1 MSMENAMSKKLNG
14 RGGRFVL
21 LAAALLFAWGLRA
34 DTATVDGYTYT
45 YSVTDGK
52 ATIGT
57 GETVKTAVSPKPT
70 GRLTVPSELGGYPVT
85 GLGESAFYNCTGVT
99 DVTIP
104 NGVTHIGPRAFSCC
118 SGLVNVTIGSGVTSI
133 EPYVFPSC
141 VNLRNIA
148 VDPANTAYMSQ
159 DGMLLTKDGTMLVYG
174 VGGDVEIPSGVATIG
189 TSAFFGRKLKSI
201 RFSGSV
207 TNIGSW
213 AFGFCHDLD
222 MSIPNTILKI
232 GDYAFVECRNLN
244 LWLPRRFEGNLNSS
258 VFKQCSNLT
267 VNYYDQVPVVA
278 FRAEEGV
285 VEQRECLPGT
295 KVGSLPPA
303 STCEGYA
310 FEGWWTA
317 ADGEQATAETVVTND
332 VTYYA
337 KWRGTATVDSY
348 TYTYSVL
355 NGQAEIGASNAW
367 TRAISPSPTGHVAVP
382 SSLGGFPVV
391 GIGDYAFYGSY
402 SAHYKLESVT
412 IPNGVTRIGKRAF
425 SGCPNLTDVTIP
437 ASMAVVDNG
446 AFSGCS
452 NLKGVHISNLVNWC
466 QITFVY
472 SSNPLR
478 QAHELYLNGE
488 RVTRLAIPESVTA
501 IGDDAF
507 AGCSGLTEVAFPNS
521 VTNIGNSSF
530 MGCSGLME
538 LALPSSVVKIGTWA
552 FRGCSGLTEVEIPHG
567 VKVIGGGV
575 FSDCS
580 SLTKITVDPGNEN
593 YVSQKGL
600 LLTKDGKTLMEGVN
614 GTVVIP
620 SSVTS
625 IAYDAFAGRGGLTQV
640 TLPNGIRTIDA
651 LAFSDCDS
659 LTEVV
664 IPSSVVNIG
673 RLAFVRSG
681 LTSISVEEGNEF
693 YSSRNGM
700 LLSKDGTTLIQ
711 GVNGEVEFPPCV
723 RMIGEMAFMRCS
735 GLTRLVIPDSVTNIA
750 SKAFAYYRDLTD
762 AWLPRHLEGKFSAN
776 VFEDCGN
783 MTLHYYDRAYT
794 VTFQTEEGIVEQR
807 QCPAGMSFDTLPPS
821 PSRDG
826 YAFEGWWTAVDGEQ
840 ASEATVVTNSV
851 TYYAKWRGTATVDDY
866 TYTYSVLNG
875 QAEIGSSNAWTT
887 AVSPKPTG
895 HVVVPSSL
903 GGFPV
908 VGIGKRAFSSC
919 FILEGVTIPE
929 GVTAIG
935 EDAFAYCYK
944 LEDVT
949 IPEGVVAI
957 GEYAFG
963 HCSKLEGVTIPES
976 VTSIGQFA
984 FQWCG
989 GLKSVHISDLAKWCQ
1004 IKFGDRANPL
1014 YQAHELYL
1022 NGEHVTK
1029 LVIPEGVTSIGSYAF
1044 AGCSGLTEVMFPNS
1058 VTNIGGV
1065 AFMDC
1070 SGLMELALPGSVVE
1084 IGTSAF
1090 RGCSGLTEVEIPH
1103 GVKAIGGGVFS
1114 DCSSLTKITVEPG
1127 NENYVSQNGLL
1138 LTKDGKT
1145 LKEGVNGTVVIPSS
1159 VTRINNFAFSGRD
1172 SLTQVTIPNGIR
1184 EIGWFAFSGC
1194 DSLTKVVIPS
1204 SVVNIEPR
1212 AFVSSGLTSI
1222 AVEEG
1227 NEFYSSRNGM
1237 LLSKDGTTLIQGV
1250 NGEVEFPPCVRM
1262 IGEMAFMRCSG
1273 LTRLVIPDSVT
1284 NIASKAFAYYRD
1296 LTDAWL
1302 PRHLEGKF
1310 SANVFE
1316 DCGNMTLH
1324 YYDRAYTVTFQTEEG
1339 IVEQRQCPAG
1349 MSFDTLP
1356 PSPSRDGYAFEGWW
1370 TAVDGE
1376 QASEAT
1382 VVTNSVTYYAKWR
1395 GTATVD
1401 DYTYTYS
1408 VLNGQAEIGASN
1420 TWTTAV
1426 SPKPTGHVA
1435 VPSSLGG
1442 FPVMGIGAYAF
1453 GDCYGLEGVTIPE
1466 GVTTIGEW
1474 VFSRCQFEDMTIPKS
1489 VTSIGRYAFNG
1500 CSKLKSVHISDLTAW
1515 CQIKFGYHANPLREA
1530 HELYLNG
1537 ERVTKLVLPEGLKA
1551 VGADAF
1557 AGCSGLTEVTIPD
1570 GVTAIGNSAFSGCSG
1585 LTEVTIPNGVT
1596 AIGNSAFSGCSGL
1609 TEVTISNGVTAIG
1622 DSAFSDCSG
1631 LTEVTIP
1638 DSVTII
1644 GNRAFSGCSG
1654 LTEVEISHGVEV
1666 IHVGVFEG
1674 CSGLTKITVDSENV
1688 NYMSMNGL
1696 LLTKDGKTLKEGVN
1710 GEVVIPSGV
1719 TVIDSWAF
1727 ADRDGLTKVTIP
1739 AGVGIIG
1746 LEAFYGCDGLVD
1758 VAIPGSVTVIG
1769 ERAFA
1774 TCSRL
1779 MNISVE
1785 TGNKVYSSRNGML
1798 LTKDGTFLIQGV
1810 NGEVEFPPCVRMIGT
1825 QAFEGCSGLTRLVI
1839 PESVTNIASWAFA
1852 YYRGLTDVM
1861 IPDDIQFVGD
1871 DAFGNCGRLANV
1883 TMPVCLVERSGYF
1896 GSAPRAGNVFNS
1908 TGIENATLAE
1918 GATCIGSYALAW
1930 TFNDKTVPA
1939 HVTIPNSVTSICK
1952 GAFYYCPGLK
1962 NVKIPES
1969 VVSIDKDAFYD
1980 CGGLTEVTIPNSVT
1994 NIEADAFPH
2003 CTRLGSVTVP
2013 ACVLEVGLSDVFSG
2027 TTSIT
2032 NVVLAEG
2039 VQDIARGALGSR
2051 QSFLN
2056 LEHVFIPGSVTN
2068 IDVEVFRT
2076 FQGKIAVTVDP
2087 ANVVY
2092 SSRDGML
2099 LTKDGTRLL
2108 QGVNGDVTIP
2118 SSVTSIGERAFYNC
2132 SNLTDLMIPDS
2143 VTDIGDSAFGN
2154 CRSLRNVWLPKHLE
2168 GKLGSTVFA
2177 NCGNATLNYYDALY
2191 CVTFRTEEG
2200 VVEQRPC
2207 PDGMKV
2213 GTLPSTPTHEGYAFE
2228 GWWTAADGEKAT
2240 EKTVITNDVT
2250 YYAKWRGTAVVGDY
2264 TYMYSVLNGQA
2275 EIGKGESS
2283 WEAAVSPKPTGD
2295 VVIPSTLNGYPV
2307 TGIGRYAF
2315 YGFGPTSF
2323 EIPEGVVDIRKF
2335 AFRYSS
2341 LTNVVIPSSVTG
2353 IHVWAFEF
2361 CDRLVNFTVD
2371 PANAVYSSRNGLL
2384 LSKDGQTLVRG
2395 VNGKVVIPSCVTEIG
2410 GSAFEGCRSLRSVV
2424 IPDSVLGIGTNAFQ
2438 YCQALKNMAI
2448 PQSVTNIGTRAFTG
2462 CSSMENF
2469 SVDVANGFYTSWE
2482 GMLLTKDAETL
2493 IRGNMGND
2501 GEVVIPDGVKVID
2514 EFAFDDLLGLEY
2526 VTIPSSVTTIGDSA
2540 FEECWNLTQIS
2551 IPNSVKTIGTRVFFR
2566 CMSLTS
2572 VTLPN
2577 SLTTIGSEVF
2587 AGGHSLTSIEIPR
2600 GVTEIGF
2607 DAFYG
2612 CTGLVSRVV
2621 VPNSVTNI
2629 ERGAFTL
2636 CKGLKEV
2643 WLPRSLEDRFYPGDV
2658 FRGCGDALALNYYDT
2673 PLHTIVF
2680 RSEEGADKWRLCPA
2694 GVTLG
2699 DLPPSPTRA
2708 GAVFSGWWTADGEP
2722 VSTETVVTGDMTL
2735 EARWHV
2741 VAAPEIIPMNCNGAA
2756 FWDRCYVEI
2765 MCADTDAVIYYSTDG
2780 QIPHLTEAYRY
2791 KGEFRIDRTTTIRAI
2806 AVLDGVR
2813 SACVTATFER
2823 ECSMPQYRDGSYDY
2837 DAVELT
2843 FTTGGDA
2850 GWDYSWT
2857 EDYYRY
2863 GDCLRSGLIGNEQ
2876 ESWLQTSVVGRG
2888 TFSFRWKVDC
2898 EYDDF
2903 GEAAWDHLAVF
2914 TNGVEAVRMD
2924 GTRGWERMSFT
2935 FDDDGRHTIRWVF
2948 VKDGYDEEDAAYEDC
2963 AWLGRFS
2970 WNPAD
2975 VAVDVGKGKTVT
2987 VPGTWLGKRTMRAA
3001 TDVAANG
3008 RRVWECYLLGLDP
3021 EEADDDFR
3029 IASFEVVDGVPA
3041 FTFSHTR
3048 DGSGVSFE
3056 PRIRILGKARLD
3068 DAAWTEMPEGG
3079 DPALRFFKAEVAL
3092 P

>member
-21 LAAALLFAWGLRA
+21 LAAALSVAWGLRA

-52 ATIGT
+52 VTIGT

-85 GLGESAFYNCTGVT
+85 GLGESAFYNCTGLT

-295 KVGSLPPA
+295 KVGSLPSA

-367 TRAISPSPTGHVAVP
+367 TRAISPSPTGHVTVP

-391 GIGDYAFYGSY
+391 GIGDYAFYGLY

-507 AGCSGLTEVAFPNS
+507 AGCSGLTEVMFPNS

-575 FSDCS
+575 FLDCS
-580 SLTKITVDPGNEN
+580 SLTKITVEPGNEN
-593 YVSQKGL
+593 YVSQNGL
-600 LLTKDGKTLMEGVN
+600 LLTKDGKTLKEGVN
-614 GTVVIP
+614 GEVVIP

-625 IAYDAFAGRGGLTQV
+625 IAYAAFAGRGGLTQV

-711 GVNGEVEFPPCV
+711 GANGEVEFPPCV

-750 SKAFAYYRDLTD
+750 SKAFAYYRGLTD

-794 VTFQTEEGIVEQR
+794 VTFQTEEGVVEQR
-807 QCPAGMSFDTLPPS
+807 QCLTGMSFDTLPPS
-821 PSRDG
+821 PTRDG
-826 YAFEGWWTAVDGEQ
+826 YTFEGWWTADGKQ
-840 ASEATVVTNSV
+840 ASKWTSASEDL

-957 GEYAFG
+957 GEYAFV

-976 VTSIGQFA
+976 VATIGQYA
-984 FQWCG
+984 FQWCR

-1004 IKFGDRANPL
+1004 IKFGNSDANPL

-1022 NGEHVTK
+1022 NGEHVTE
-1029 LVIPEGVTSIGSYAF
+1029 LVIPEGVTSIGAYAF
-1044 AGCSGLTEVMFPNS
+1044 VGCSGLTD
-1058 VTNIGGV
+1058 VTIPDGVTTIGAG
-1065 AFMDC
+1065 AFLGC
-1070 SGLMELALPGSVVE
+1070 NGLMELLLPGSIVR
-1084 IGTSAF
+1084 IGSSAF
-1090 RGCSGLTEVEIPH
+1090 SGCSGLTEVEIPH
-1103 GVKAIGGGVFS
+1103 GVKAIGGSVFS
-1114 DCSSLTKITVEPG
+1114 DCSNLTKITVEPG

-1145 LKEGVNGTVVIPSS
+1145 LLQGVNGVVAIPSS

-1237 LLSKDGTTLIQGV
+1237 LLSKDGTLLIQGV

-1262 IGEMAFMRCSG
+1262 IGEMAFMECSG

-1284 NIASKAFAYYRD
+1284 NIALKAFAYYRG

-1339 IVEQRQCPAG
+1339 VVEQRQCLTG

-1356 PSPSRDGYAFEGWW
+1356 PSPTRDGYTFEGWW
-1370 TAVDGE
+1370 TADGK
-1376 QASEAT
+1376 QASKWTSASEDL
-1382 VVTNSVTYYAKWR
+1382 TYYAKWR

-1408 VLNGQAEIGASN
+1408 VLNGQAEIGSSN
-1420 TWTTAV
+1420 AWTTAV
-1426 SPKPTGHVA
+1426 SPKPTGHVT

-1442 FPVMGIGAYAF
+1442 FPVVGIGTYAF

-1719 TVIDSWAF
+1719 TVIDSRAF

-1839 PESVTNIASWAFA
+1839 PESVTNIASRAFA

-2087 ANVVY
+2087 ANAVY

-2132 SNLTDLMIPDS
+2132 SNLTDLTIPDS

-2154 CRSLRNVWLPKHLE
+2154 CRNLRNVWLPKHLE

-2191 CVTFRTEEG
+2191 GVTFRTEEG
-2200 VVEQRPC
+2200 IVEQRQC
-2207 PDGMKV
+2207 PAGMKV

-2240 EKTVITNDVT
+2240 EKTVVTNDVT

-2275 EIGKGESS
+2275 EIGSS
-2283 WEAAVSPKPTGD
+2283 NTWTTAATAVSPEPTGV
-2295 VVIPSTLNGYPV
+2295 VVIPSILGKYPV
-2307 TGIGRYAF
+2307 TSIGEKAF
-2315 YGFGPTSF
+2315 SYCYDVTSF
-2323 EIPEGVVDIRKF
+2323 EIPEGVVDVRSHSF
-2335 AFRYSS
+2335 TLCSR
-2341 LTNVVIPSSVTG
+2341 LTDVIVPSSVTG
-2353 IHVWAFEF
+2353 IDMSAFQF
-2361 CDRLVNFTVD
+2361 CDKLVNFTVN
-2371 PANAVYSSRNGLL
+2371 PANVVYSSRNGLL
-2384 LSKDGQTLVRG
+2384 LSKDGRTLVRG
-2395 VNGKVVIPSCVTEIG
+2395 VNGEVVIPSCVTEIG
-2410 GSAFEGCRSLRSVV
+2410 DSAFKGFRGLKSVV
-2424 IPDSVLGIGTNAFQ
+2424 IPDGVLSIGANAFNS
-2438 YCQALKNMAI
+2438 CRTLMDMAI
-2448 PQSVTNIGTRAFTG
+2448 PQSVTNIGTRAFDG
-2462 CSSMENF
+2462 SCIGHF
-2469 SVDVANGFYTSWE
+2469 LVDAANGFYTSRE
-2482 GMLLTKDAETL
+2482 GMLLTKDTETL

-2501 GEVVIPDGVKVID
+2501 GEVVIPDGVKIVG
-2514 EFAFDDLLGLEY
+2514 EGAFKSLGLECA
-2526 VTIPSSVTTIGDSA
+2526 TI
-2540 FEECWNLTQIS
+2540 
-2551 IPNSVKTIGTRVFFR
+2551 
-2566 CMSLTS
+2566 
-2572 VTLPN
+2572 
-2577 SLTTIGSEVF
+2577 
-2587 AGGHSLTSIEIPR
+2587 
-2600 GVTEIGF
+2600 
-2607 DAFYG
+2607 
-2612 CTGLVSRVV
+2612 
-2621 VPNSVTNI
+2621 PNSVTNI
-2629 ERGAFTL
+2629 GVSAFEGCWDLAQVIIPGSVKTIEMRAFDSCENLVSLEIARGLESIGVRAFGSCRLTRVTIPDSVTNIEWGAFSD
-2636 CKGLKEV
+2636 CRELKEV
-2643 WLPRSLEDRFYPGDV
+2643 WLPQHLEGRLVGV
-2658 FRGCGDALALNYYDT
+2658 FPWCDAALVLNYYDALYT
-2673 PLHTIVF
+2673 VVF
-2680 RSEEGADKWRLCPA
+2680 RSEEGIEEGRRLCPS
-2694 GVTLG
+2694 GESLG
-2699 DLPPSPTRA
+2699 DLPQLPIRA
-2708 GAVFSGWWTADGEP
+2708 GAVFAGWWTADGKR
-2722 VSTETVVTGDMTL
+2722 VSAKTVVTGDMTL
-2735 EARWHV
+2735 EPRWRV
-2741 VAAPEIIPMNCNGAA
+2741 VAAPVITPADGTTFRTYESCTVTIT
-2756 FWDRCYVEI
+2756 
-2765 MCADTDAVIYYSTDG
+2765 CADADAVIYYSTDG
-2780 QIPHLTEAYRY
+2780 RMPHLTEACRY
-2791 KGEFRIDRTTTIRAI
+2791 KGPFTIDRTTTIRAVAI
-2806 AVLDGVR
+2806 LDDVR
-2813 SACVTATFER
+2813 STYVAATLTQEIF
-2823 ECSMPQYRDGSYDY
+2823 MLQYRDGYHDD
-2837 DAVELT
+2837 DAVWLT

-2850 GWDYSWT
+2850 PWG
-2857 EDYYRY
+2857 EEVPMGILN
-2863 GDCLRSGLIGNEQ
+2863 GDIYDFRLRSGPVGDEE

-2975 VAVDVGKGKTVT
+2975 VAVDAGKGRTVT
-2987 VPGTWLGKRTMRAA
+2987 VPGAWLGKRTMRAA

>member
-52 ATIGT
+52 ATIG
-57 GETVKTAVSPKPT
+57 
-70 GRLTVPSELGGYPVT
+70 
-85 GLGESAFYNCTGVT
+85 
-99 DVTIP
+99 
-104 NGVTHIGPRAFSCC
+104 
-118 SGLVNVTIGSGVTSI
+118 
-133 EPYVFPSC
+133 
-141 VNLRNIA
+141 
-148 VDPANTAYMSQ
+148 
-159 DGMLLTKDGTMLVYG
+159 
-174 VGGDVEIPSGVATIG
+174 
-189 TSAFFGRKLKSI
+189 
-201 RFSGSV
+201 
-207 TNIGSW
+207 
-213 AFGFCHDLD
+213 
-222 MSIPNTILKI
+222 
-232 GDYAFVECRNLN
+232 
-244 LWLPRRFEGNLNSS
+244 
-258 VFKQCSNLT
+258 
-267 VNYYDQVPVVA
+267 
-278 FRAEEGV
+278 
-285 VEQRECLPGT
+285 
-295 KVGSLPPA
+295 
-303 STCEGYA
+303 
-310 FEGWWTA
+310 
-317 ADGEQATAETVVTND
+317 
-332 VTYYA
+332 
-337 KWRGTATVDSY
+337 
-348 TYTYSVL
+348 
-355 NGQAEIGASNAW
+355 ASNAW
-367 TRAISPSPTGHVAVP
+367 TRAISPSPTGHVTVP

-391 GIGDYAFYGSY
+391 GIGDYAFYGFY
-402 SAHYKLESVT
+402 SASYKLESVT

-575 FSDCS
+575 FLDCS

-625 IAYDAFAGRGGLTQV
+625 IAYAAFAGRGGLTQV

-735 GLTRLVIPDSVTNIA
+735 GLTRLVISDSVTNIA
-750 SKAFAYYRDLTD
+750 SKAFAYYHGLTD

-794 VTFQTEEGIVEQR
+794 VTFQTEEGVVEQR
-807 QCPAGMSFDTLPPS
+807 QCPAGASIGTLPPT
-821 PSRDG
+821 PTHAG

-840 ASEATVVTNSV
+840 VTGETVVTNDV
-851 TYYAKWRGTATVDDY
+851 TYYAKWRGTAAVDDY

-1145 LKEGVNGTVVIPSS
+1145 LEEGVNGTVVIPSS

-1273 LTRLVIPDSVT
+1273 LTRLVISDSVT
-1284 NIASKAFAYYRD
+1284 NIASKAFAYYHG

-1339 IVEQRQCPAG
+1339 VVEQRQCPAG
-1349 MSFDTLP
+1349 ASIGTLP
-1356 PSPSRDGYAFEGWW
+1356 PTPTHAGYAFEGWW

-1376 QASEAT
+1376 QVTGET
-1382 VVTNSVTYYAKWR
+1382 VVTNDVTYYAKWR
-1395 GTATVD
+1395 GTAAVD

-1408 VLNGQAEIGASN
+1408 VLNGQAEIGSSN
-1420 TWTTAV
+1420 AWTTAV
-1426 SPKPTGHVA
+1426 SPKPTGHVV

-1719 TVIDSWAF
+1719 TVIDSRAF

-1839 PESVTNIASWAFA
+1839 PESVTNIASRAFA

-1918 GATCIGSYALAW
+1918 GATCIGAYALAW

-1939 HVTIPNSVTSICK
+1939 HVTIPNSVTSICN
-1952 GAFYYCPGLK
+1952 GAFWYCPGLK
-1962 NVKIPES
+1962 SVTIPES
-1969 VVSIDKDAFYD
+1969 VISIGRDAFYD

-1994 NIEADAFPH
+1994 NIEAEAFPH
-2003 CTRLGSVTVP
+2003 CTHLGSVTVP

-2039 VQDIARGALGSR
+2039 VQNVAHDALGTYPTQFR
-2051 QSFLN
+2051 YN
-2056 LEHVFIPGSVTN
+2056 LKHVFIPGSVTN
-2068 IDVEVFRT
+2068 IDVGVFRA
-2076 FQGKIAVTVDP
+2076 FCGKVAVTVDP
-2087 ANVVY
+2087 ANAVY

-2108 QGVNGDVTIP
+2108 QGVSGAVTIPPGVTSIDAYAFYECNLTSLTIP

-2132 SNLTDLMIPDS
+2132 SNLTDLTIPDS

-2154 CRSLRNVWLPKHLE
+2154 CRNLRNVWLPKHLE

-2177 NCGNATLNYYDALY
+2177 NCGNATLNYYDALC
-2191 CVTFRTEEG
+2191 CVIFRTEEG
-2200 VVEQRPC
+2200 IVEQRQC
-2207 PDGMKV
+2207 PSGTKV
-2213 GTLPSTPTHEGYAFE
+2213 GTLPPTPTYAGYAFE

-2275 EIGKGESS
+2275 EIGSS
-2283 WEAAVSPKPTGD
+2283 NTWTTAVSPKPTGA
-2295 VVIPSTLNGYPV
+2295 VVIPSYLGGYPV
-2307 TGIGRYAF
+2307 TGIGQWAF
-2315 YGFGPTSF
+2315 AYCYDVTSF
-2323 EIPEGVVDIRKF
+2323 EIPKNVVGIGQRAFACCYDVTSFEIPKSVVDIHK
-2335 AFRYSS
+2335 
-2341 LTNVVIPSSVTG
+2341 L
-2353 IHVWAFEF
+2353 AFEV
-2361 CDRLVNFTVD
+2361 CYNLVNFTVD

-2384 LSKDGQTLVRG
+2384 LSKDGRTLLRG
-2395 VNGKVVIPSCVTEIG
+2395 VIGEVVIPSCVTEIG
-2410 GSAFEGCRSLRSVV
+2410 DSAFDRCYDLKDVT
-2424 IPDSVLGIGTNAFQ
+2424 IPNGVLSIGTCAFR
-2438 YCQALKNMAI
+2438 YCRRLTGMTI

-2462 CSSMENF
+2462 CDELWTF
-2469 SVDVANGFYTSWE
+2469 SVDPANRFYSSR
-2482 GMLLTKDAETL
+2482 GGLLLNKDGTVL
-2493 IRGNMGND
+2493 VRGIND
-2501 GEVVIPDGVKVID
+2501 CGVVIPDGV
-2514 EFAFDDLLGLEY
+2514 
-2526 VTIPSSVTTIGDSA
+2526 TTIGEAA
-2540 FEECWNLTQIS
+2540 FECCDWLES
-2551 IPNSVKTIGTRVFFR
+2551 VEIPE
-2566 CMSLTS
+2566 S
-2572 VTLPN
+2572 VTA
-2577 SLTTIGSEVF
+2577 IGYAAF
-2587 AGGHSLTSIEIPR
+2587 AGCWSLTSIEIPR
-2600 GVTEIGF
+2600 GVTTIGNSAFSECTSLMSVEIPESVTAIGNS
-2607 DAFYG
+2607 AFYRCESLTSIEIPRGVTKIKYETFSG

-2621 VPNSVTNI
+2621 IPDSVTNI
-2629 ERGAFTL
+2629 EGGAFAR
-2636 CKGLKEV
+2636 CKELKEV
-2643 WLPRSLEDRFYPGDV
+2643 WLPRGLENRFYPGSV
-2658 FRGCGDALALNYYDT
+2658 FWRCDEALVLNYYDT
-2673 PLHTIVF
+2673 PLHTVVF
-2680 RSEEGADKWRLCPA
+2680 QSDEGTKKRRLCPA

-2699 DLPPSPTRA
+2699 ELPPSPTRA
-2708 GAVFSGWWTADGEP
+2708 GAVFSGWWTSDGER
-2722 VSTETVVTGDMTL
+2722 VSAETVVMGDMTL
-2735 EARWHV
+2735 VARWRA
-2741 VAAPEIIPMNCNGAA
+2741 VAAPVITPDDGTTFRESESCTVTIT
-2756 FWDRCYVEI
+2756 
-2765 MCADTDAVIYYSTDG
+2765 CADADAVIYYSTDG
-2780 QIPHLTEAYRY
+2780 RTPRLTAACRY
-2791 KGEFRIDRTTTIRAI
+2791 TGPFTIDRTTTIRAV

-2813 SACVTATFER
+2813 SAYVAATLTQEIF
-2823 ECSMPQYRDGSYDY
+2823 MPQYHDGRPDT
-2837 DAVELT
+2837 DAVWLT

-2850 GWDYSWT
+2850 GWNYDWDWENMNGAY
-2857 EDYYRY
+2857 DIRMQ
-2863 GDCLRSGLIGNEQ
+2863 SGQIGNE
-2876 ESWLQTSVVGRG
+2876 EGSWLQTSVVGRG

-2975 VAVDVGKGKTVT
+2975 VAVDAGKGRTVT
-2987 VPGTWLGKRTMRAA
+2987 VPGAWLGKRTMRAA

>member
-1 MSMENAMSKKLNG
+1 MSMENTMNRKLNG

-21 LAAALLFAWGLRA
+21 LAAALSFAWGLRA

-57 GETVKTAVSPKPT
+57 GEKVKAAVSPKPT

-85 GLGESAFYNCTGVT
+85 GLGESAFYNCTGLT

-159 DGMLLTKDGTMLVYG
+159 DGMLLTKDGTTLVYG

-201 RFSGSV
+201 RFSGRV

-295 KVGSLPPA
+295 KVGSLPSA

-367 TRAISPSPTGHVAVP
+367 KRAISPSPTGHVTVP

-391 GIGDYAFYGSY
+391 GIGDYAFYGLY

-552 FRGCSGLTEVEIPHG
+552 FRGCSGLTEIKIPHG
-567 VKVIGGGV
+567 VKAIGGGV

-700 LLSKDGTTLIQ
+700 LLSKNGTLLIQ
-711 GVNGEVEFPPCV
+711 GVNGEVEIPSCV

-750 SKAFAYYRDLTD
+750 SKAFAYYHGLTD

-794 VTFQTEEGIVEQR
+794 VTFQTEEGVVEQR
-807 QCPAGMSFDTLPPS
+807 QCPTGMSFDTLPPS
-821 PSRDG
+821 PTRDG
-826 YAFEGWWTAVDGEQ
+826 YTFEGWWTAADGEQ
-840 ASEATVVTNSV
+840 VTGETVVTNDV
-851 TYYAKWRGTATVDDY
+851 TYYAKWRGTAAVDDY

-957 GEYAFG
+957 GEHAFV

-976 VTSIGQFA
+976 VTTIGQYA
-984 FQWCG
+984 FQWCR

-1004 IKFGDRANPL
+1004 IKFGNSDANPL

-1022 NGEHVTK
+1022 NGEHVTE
-1029 LVIPEGVTSIGSYAF
+1029 LVIPEGVTSIGAYAF
-1044 AGCSGLTEVMFPNS
+1044 VGCSGLTD
-1058 VTNIGGV
+1058 VTIPDGVTTIGAG
-1065 AFMDC
+1065 AFLGC
-1070 SGLMELALPGSVVE
+1070 NGLMELLLPGSIVR
-1084 IGTSAF
+1084 IGSSAF
-1090 RGCSGLTEVEIPH
+1090 SGCSGLTEVEIPH
-1103 GVKAIGGGVFS
+1103 GVKAIGGSVFS
-1114 DCSSLTKITVEPG
+1114 DCSNLTKITVEPG

-1145 LKEGVNGTVVIPSS
+1145 LLQGVNGVVVIPSS
-1159 VTRINNFAFSGRD
+1159 VTRINNFAFSGRGG
-1172 SLTQVTIPNGIR
+1172 LTQVTIPNGIR

-1194 DSLTKVVIPS
+1194 DSLTEVVIPA

-1237 LLSKDGTTLIQGV
+1237 LLSKDGTLLIQGV

-1262 IGEMAFMRCSG
+1262 IGEMAFMECSG

-1284 NIASKAFAYYRD
+1284 NIASKAFAYYRG

-1370 TAVDGE
+1370 TADGK
-1376 QASEAT
+1376 QASKWTSASEDL
-1382 VVTNSVTYYAKWR
+1382 TYYAKWR

-1408 VLNGQAEIGASN
+1408 VLNGQAEIG
-1420 TWTTAV
+1420 TEKYGETAV
-1426 SPKPTGHVA
+1426 SPKPTG
-1435 VPSSLGG
+1435 
-1442 FPVMGIGAYAF
+1442 
-1453 GDCYGLEGVTIPE
+1453 
-1466 GVTTIGEW
+1466 
-1474 VFSRCQFEDMTIPKS
+1474 
-1489 VTSIGRYAFNG
+1489 
-1500 CSKLKSVHISDLTAW
+1500 
-1515 CQIKFGYHANPLREA
+1515 
-1530 HELYLNG
+1530 
-1537 ERVTKLVLPEGLKA
+1537 
-1551 VGADAF
+1551 
-1557 AGCSGLTEVTIPD
+1557 
-1570 GVTAIGNSAFSGCSG
+1570 AI
-1585 LTEVTIPNGVT
+1585 
-1596 AIGNSAFSGCSGL
+1596 
-1609 TEVTISNGVTAIG
+1609 
-1622 DSAFSDCSG
+1622 
-1631 LTEVTIP
+1631 
-1638 DSVTII
+1638 
-1644 GNRAFSGCSG
+1644 
-1654 LTEVEISHGVEV
+1654 
-1666 IHVGVFEG
+1666 
-1674 CSGLTKITVDSENV
+1674 
-1688 NYMSMNGL
+1688 
-1696 LLTKDGKTLKEGVN
+1696 
-1710 GEVVIPSGV
+1710 VIPSML
-1719 TVIDSWAF
+1719 
-1727 ADRDGLTKVTIP
+1727 DGYPVVS
-1739 AGVGIIG
+1739 VG
-1746 LEAFYGCDGLVD
+1746 EYAFYKC
-1758 VAIPGSVTVIG
+1758 
-1769 ERAFA
+1769 
-1774 TCSRL
+1774 
-1779 MNISVE
+1779 
-1785 TGNKVYSSRNGML
+1785 
-1798 LTKDGTFLIQGV
+1798 
-1810 NGEVEFPPCVRMIGT
+1810 
-1825 QAFEGCSGLTRLVI
+1825 
-1839 PESVTNIASWAFA
+1839 TN
-1852 YYRGLTDVM
+1852 
-1861 IPDDIQFVGD
+1861 
-1871 DAFGNCGRLANV
+1871 
-1883 TMPVCLVERSGYF
+1883 
-1896 GSAPRAGNVFNS
+1896 
-1908 TGIENATLAE
+1908 
-1918 GATCIGSYALAW
+1918 
-1930 TFNDKTVPA
+1930 
-1939 HVTIPNSVTSICK
+1939 
-1952 GAFYYCPGLK
+1952 
-1962 NVKIPES
+1962 
-1969 VVSIDKDAFYD
+1969 
-1980 CGGLTEVTIPNSVT
+1980 VT
-1994 NIEADAFPH
+1994 NIEIPK
-2003 CTRLGSVTVP
+2003 
-2013 ACVLEVGLSDVFSG
+2013 
-2027 TTSIT
+2027 
-2032 NVVLAEG
+2032 G
-2039 VQDIARGALGSR
+2039 VM
-2051 QSFLN
+2051 
-2056 LEHVFIPGSVTN
+2056 N
-2068 IDVEVFRT
+2068 IRRV
-2076 FQGKIAVTVDP
+2076 
-2087 ANVVY
+2087 
-2092 SSRDGML
+2092 
-2099 LTKDGTRLL
+2099 
-2108 QGVNGDVTIP
+2108 
-2118 SSVTSIGERAFYNC
+2118 
-2132 SNLTDLMIPDS
+2132 
-2143 VTDIGDSAFGN
+2143 
-2154 CRSLRNVWLPKHLE
+2154 
-2168 GKLGSTVFA
+2168 
-2177 NCGNATLNYYDALY
+2177 
-2191 CVTFRTEEG
+2191 
-2200 VVEQRPC
+2200 
-2207 PDGMKV
+2207 
-2213 GTLPSTPTHEGYAFE
+2213 
-2228 GWWTAADGEKAT
+2228 
-2240 EKTVITNDVT
+2240 
-2250 YYAKWRGTAVVGDY
+2250 
-2264 TYMYSVLNGQA
+2264 
-2275 EIGKGESS
+2275 
-2283 WEAAVSPKPTGD
+2283 
-2295 VVIPSTLNGYPV
+2295 
-2307 TGIGRYAF
+2307 
-2315 YGFGPTSF
+2315 
-2323 EIPEGVVDIRKF
+2323 
-2335 AFRYSS
+2335 AFRMCES
-2341 LTNVVIPSSVTG
+2341 LTNVVISSSVTNVDV
-2353 IHVWAFEF
+2353 HAFEC
-2361 CDRLVNFTVD
+2361 CDELVNFTVD
-2371 PANAVYSSRNGLL
+2371 PANAGYSSRNGLL
-2384 LSKDGQTLVRG
+2384 LSKDGRTLVRG
-2395 VNGKVVIPSCVTEIG
+2395 VNGDVVIPSCVTEIG
-2410 GSAFEGCRSLRSVV
+2410 VSAFEECHDLETVT
-2424 IPDSVLGIGTNAFQ
+2424 IPNGVLSIGENAFQ
-2438 YCQALKNMAI
+2438 SCYSLKDMAI
-2448 PQSVTNIGTRAFTG
+2448 PQSVTNIGIRAFDI
-2462 CSSMENF
+2462 CF
-2469 SVDVANGFYTSWE
+2469 KLRDASVDPENRFYSSRD
-2482 GMLLTKDAETL
+2482 GLLMSKDGTVL
-2493 IRGNMGND
+2493 VRGINARND
-2501 GEVVIPDGVKVID
+2501 GVVIPDGVTTIGETAFERWTSLANVDVPDGVTNIGRSA
-2514 EFAFDDLLGLEY
+2514 FAVCVSLES
-2526 VTIPSSVTTIGDSA
+2526 VTLPDSLTTIGPLAFEDCGSLTSIEVPDGVTTIGEAS
-2540 FEECWNLTQIS
+2540 FYGC
-2551 IPNSVKTIGTRVFFR
+2551 R
-2566 CMSLTS
+2566 SLAD

-2577 SLTTIGSEVF
+2577 SLTTIDEMTF
-2587 AGGHSLTSIEIPR
+2587 MDCTSLTSIEIPR
-2600 GVTEIGF
+2600 GVTEIGNL
-2607 DAFYG
+2607 AFFG
-2612 CTGLVSRVV
+2612 CTGLTSRVV
-2621 VPNSVTNI
+2621 IPDSVTNI
-2629 ERGAFTL
+2629 EWDAFARCT
-2636 CKGLKEV
+2636 GLKEV
-2643 WLPRSLEDRFYPGDV
+2643 WLPRDLEERFYPDWV
-2658 FRGCGDALALNYYDT
+2658 FGGCDEALALNYYDALYT
-2673 PLHTIVF
+2673 VAF
-2680 RSEEGADKWRLCPA
+2680 RSEDGTEEQRLCPM
-2694 GVTLG
+2694 GVALG
-2699 DLPPSPTRA
+2699 DLPTPVRA
-2708 GAVFSGWWTADGEP
+2708 GAVFTGWWTADGEP

-2741 VAAPEIIPMNCNGAA
+2741 VAAPEIIPMNCNGAT

-2765 MCADTDAVIYYSTDG
+2765 MCKDRDAVIYYSTDG
-2780 QIPHLTEAYRY
+2780 RMPHLTEAYRY
-2791 KGEFRIDRTTTIRAI
+2791 KGVFWFDRTTTIRAI

-2823 ECSMPQYRDGSYDY
+2823 ECSMPQYRDGSYDD

-2843 FTTGGDA
+2843 FTTGGDT

-2863 GDCLRSGLIGNEQ
+2863 GDCLRSGLIGNEE

-2975 VAVDVGKGKTVT
+2975 VAVDAGKGRTVT
-2987 VPGTWLGKRTMRAA
+2987 VPGAWLGKRTMRAA

>member
-1 MSMENAMSKKLNG
+1 M
-14 RGGRFVL
+14 
-21 LAAALLFAWGLRA
+21 
-34 DTATVDGYTYT
+34 
-45 YSVTDGK
+45 
-52 ATIGT
+52 TIGT

-85 GLGESAFYNCTGVT
+85 GLGESAFYNCTGLT

-295 KVGSLPPA
+295 KVGSLPSA

-332 VTYYA
+332 VTYYV

-367 TRAISPSPTGHVAVP
+367 TRAISPSPTGHVTVP

-391 GIGDYAFYGSY
+391 GIGDYAFYGLY

-412 IPNGVTRIGKRAF
+412 IPSGVTRIGERAF

-488 RVTRLAIPESVTA
+488 RVTRLTIPEGVTA

-507 AGCSGLTEVAFPNS
+507 AGCSGLTDVTIPNS
-521 VTNIGNSSF
+521 VTNIG
-530 MGCSGLME
+530 M
-538 LALPSSVVKIGTWA
+538 WA
-552 FRGCSGLTEVEIPHG
+552 FEGCHGLTNIVVEPENANY
-567 VKVIGGGV
+567 
-575 FSDCS
+575 S
-580 SLTKITVDPGNEN
+580 SK
-593 YVSQKGL
+593 SGL
-600 LLTKDGKTLMEGVN
+600 LLTKDGRTLVQGIN
-614 GTVVIP
+614 GAVVIP
-620 SSVTS
+620 SGVTVVGKS
-625 IAYDAFAGRGGLTQV
+625 AFRNLDGLTQV
-640 TLPNGIRTIDA
+640 TIPTGIEVIGPSAFYGCGGLTDVTIPA
-651 LAFSDCDS
+651 
-659 LTEVV
+659 
-664 IPSSVVNIG
+664 SVTNIG
-673 RLAFVRSG
+673 ELVFTACGRLM
-681 LTSISVEEGNEF
+681 SISVEAGNEV

-700 LLSKDGTTLIQ
+700 LLTKDGTTLIQ
-711 GVNGEVEFPPCV
+711 GVNGEVEIPSGVATIGAWAFCGYPGLTRVVIPASV
-723 RMIGEMAFMRCS
+723 RDIGVAAFYECGNLTNTMMQGGVTNIGSAAFWGCS
-735 GLTRLVIPDSVTNIA
+735 GLTCLVIPDGVTHIGQNAFSFCDGLTDVFIPDSVQSIGYGAFTSCGRLKNLTLPACMVEGDDGWTMWNVFQGTSVENVTMAEGITTIG
-750 SKAFAYYRDLTD
+750 SYAFAQ
-762 AWLPRHLEGKFSAN
+762 G
-776 VFEDCGN
+776 FEDE
-783 MTLHYYDRAYT
+783 T
-794 VTFQTEEGIVEQR
+794 
-807 QCPAGMSFDTLPPS
+807 CPT
-821 PSRDG
+821 
-826 YAFEGWWTAVDGEQ
+826 
-840 ASEATVVTNSV
+840 
-851 TYYAKWRGTATVDDY
+851 
-866 TYTYSVLNG
+866 
-875 QAEIGSSNAWTT
+875 
-887 AVSPKPTG
+887 
-895 HVVVPSSL
+895 H
-903 GGFPV
+903 
-908 VGIGKRAFSSC
+908 
-919 FILEGVTIPE
+919 VTIPTS
-929 GVTAIG
+929 VTGICAY
-935 EDAFAYCYK
+935 AFYNCPGLK
-944 LEDVT
+944 SVT
-949 IPEGVVAI
+949 IPEGVVHI
-957 GEYAFG
+957 GTEAFLD
-963 HCSKLEGVTIPES
+963 C
-976 VTSIGQFA
+976 
-984 FQWCG
+984 
-989 GLKSVHISDLAKWCQ
+989 
-1004 IKFGDRANPL
+1004 RN
-1014 YQAHELYL
+1014 
-1022 NGEHVTK
+1022 
-1029 LVIPEGVTSIGSYAF
+1029 
-1044 AGCSGLTEVMFPNS
+1044 LTE
-1058 VTNIGGV
+1058 
-1065 AFMDC
+1065 
-1070 SGLMELALPGSVVE
+1070 LA
-1084 IGTSAF
+1084 
-1090 RGCSGLTEVEIPH
+1090 
-1103 GVKAIGGGVFS
+1103 
-1114 DCSSLTKITVEPG
+1114 
-1127 NENYVSQNGLL
+1127 
-1138 LTKDGKT
+1138 
-1145 LKEGVNGTVVIPSS
+1145 IPSS
-1159 VTRINNFAFSGRD
+1159 VKQID
-1172 SLTQVTIPNGIR
+1172 SR
-1184 EIGWFAFSGC
+1184 
-1194 DSLTKVVIPS
+1194 
-1204 SVVNIEPR
+1204 
-1212 AFVSSGLTSI
+1212 
-1222 AVEEG
+1222 
-1227 NEFYSSRNGM
+1227 
-1237 LLSKDGTTLIQGV
+1237 
-1250 NGEVEFPPCVRM
+1250 
-1262 IGEMAFMRCSG
+1262 
-1273 LTRLVIPDSVT
+1273 
-1284 NIASKAFAYYRD
+1284 
-1296 LTDAWL
+1296 
-1302 PRHLEGKF
+1302 
-1310 SANVFE
+1310 
-1316 DCGNMTLH
+1316 
-1324 YYDRAYTVTFQTEEG
+1324 
-1339 IVEQRQCPAG
+1339 
-1349 MSFDTLP
+1349 
-1356 PSPSRDGYAFEGWW
+1356 
-1370 TAVDGE
+1370 
-1376 QASEAT
+1376 
-1382 VVTNSVTYYAKWR
+1382 
-1395 GTATVD
+1395 
-1401 DYTYTYS
+1401 
-1408 VLNGQAEIGASN
+1408 
-1420 TWTTAV
+1420 
-1426 SPKPTGHVA
+1426 
-1435 VPSSLGG
+1435 
-1442 FPVMGIGAYAF
+1442 
-1453 GDCYGLEGVTIPE
+1453 
-1466 GVTTIGEW
+1466 
-1474 VFSRCQFEDMTIPKS
+1474 
-1489 VTSIGRYAFNG
+1489 
-1500 CSKLKSVHISDLTAW
+1500 
-1515 CQIKFGYHANPLREA
+1515 
-1530 HELYLNG
+1530 
-1537 ERVTKLVLPEGLKA
+1537 
-1551 VGADAF
+1551 
-1557 AGCSGLTEVTIPD
+1557 
-1570 GVTAIGNSAFSGCSG
+1570 
-1585 LTEVTIPNGVT
+1585 
-1596 AIGNSAFSGCSGL
+1596 
-1609 TEVTISNGVTAIG
+1609 
-1622 DSAFSDCSG
+1622 AFSDCRG
-1631 LTEVTIP
+1631 LTE
-1638 DSVTII
+1638 
-1644 GNRAFSGCSG
+1644 
-1654 LTEVEISHGVEV
+1654 
-1666 IHVGVFEG
+1666 
-1674 CSGLTKITVDSENV
+1674 IT
-1688 NYMSMNGL
+1688 
-1696 LLTKDGKTLKEGVN
+1696 
-1710 GEVVIPSGV
+1710 
-1719 TVIDSWAF
+1719 
-1727 ADRDGLTKVTIP
+1727 
-1739 AGVGIIG
+1739 
-1746 LEAFYGCDGLVD
+1746 
-1758 VAIPGSVTVIG
+1758 IPGSVTNVG
-1769 ERAFA
+1769 SSAFFR
-1774 TCSRL
+1774 C
-1779 MNISVE
+1779 
-1785 TGNKVYSSRNGML
+1785 
-1798 LTKDGTFLIQGV
+1798 QG
-1810 NGEVEFPPCVRMIGT
+1810 
-1825 QAFEGCSGLTRLVI
+1825 
-1839 PESVTNIASWAFA
+1839 
-1852 YYRGLTDVM
+1852 
-1861 IPDDIQFVGD
+1861 
-1871 DAFGNCGRLANV
+1871 LA
-1883 TMPVCLVERSGYF
+1883 
-1896 GSAPRAGNVFNS
+1896 
-1908 TGIENATLAE
+1908 
-1918 GATCIGSYALAW
+1918 
-1930 TFNDKTVPA
+1930 
-1939 HVTIPNSVTSICK
+1939 
-1952 GAFYYCPGLK
+1952 
-1962 NVKIPES
+1962 
-1969 VVSIDKDAFYD
+1969 
-1980 CGGLTEVTIPNSVT
+1980 
-1994 NIEADAFPH
+1994 
-2003 CTRLGSVTVP
+2003 SVTVP
-2013 ACVLEVGLSDVFSG
+2013 ACVLGTGLGSVFPGAS
-2027 TTSIT
+2027 SIT

-2039 VQDIARGALGSR
+2039 VQSIPRSAFGSSG
-2051 QSFLN
+2051 SFPK
-2056 LEHVFIPGSVTN
+2056 LEHVFIPGSVAT
-2068 IDVEVFRT
+2068 IDAEAFRA
-2076 FQGKIAVTVDP
+2076 FRGKIAVTVDP
-2087 ANVVY
+2087 ANAVY

-2099 LTKDGTRLL
+2099 LTKDGTTLL

-2118 SSVTSIGERAFYNC
+2118 SGVTSIDARAFYNC
-2132 SNLTDLMIPDS
+2132 NGLTRVVIPNSVTNIGNYAFNACSNL
-2143 VTDIGDSAFGN
+2143 GD
-2154 CRSLRNVWLPKHLE
+2154 VWMPKHLE
-2168 GKLGSTVFA
+2168 GKLSANVFA
-2177 NCGNATLNYYDALY
+2177 NCGSATLNYYDALY
-2191 CVTFRTEEG
+2191 VVTFRTEEG

-2207 PDGMKV
+2207 PAGTKV
-2213 GTLPSTPTHEGYAFE
+2213 GTLPPTPTYAGYAFE

-2240 EKTVITNDVT
+2240 EKTVVTNDVT

-2264 TYMYSVLNGQA
+2264 TYAYSVLNGQA
-2275 EIGKGESS
+2275 EIGTEKYG
-2283 WEAAVSPKPTGD
+2283 EAAVSPKPTGD

-2307 TGIGRYAF
+2307 TGIGLYAF

-2323 EIPEGVVDIRKF
+2323 EIPEGVVNIRKF

-2395 VNGKVVIPSCVTEIG
+2395 VNGEVVIPSCVTEIG

-2501 GEVVIPDGVKVID
+2501 GKVVIPDGVKVID

-2621 VPNSVTNI
+2621 IPDSVTNI
-2629 ERGAFTL
+2629 EGGAFAR
-2636 CKGLKEV
+2636 CKELKEV
-2643 WLPRSLEDRFYPGDV
+2643 WLPRGLEGRFYPDGV
-2658 FRGCGDALALNYYDT
+2658 FWGCDEALVLNYYDT
-2673 PLHTIVF
+2673 LHTVVF
-2680 RSEEGADKWRLCPA
+2680 RSDEGADKWRLCPA

-2699 DLPPSPTRA
+2699 DLPQLPTRA
-2708 GAVFSGWWTADGEP
+2708 GAVFTGWWTVDGER
-2722 VSTETVVTGDMTL
+2722 VSAETVVTGDMTL

-2741 VAAPEIIPMNCNGAA
+2741 VAAPEIVSATGIT
-2756 FWDRCYVEI
+2756 FWDWCYVEI

-2850 GWDYSWT
+2850 GWHYTWTQSGSKYSDY
-2857 EDYYRY
+2857 EE
-2863 GDCLRSGLIGNEQ
+2863 CLQSGQIGNEE

-2888 TFSFRWKVDC
+2888 TFSFWWKVDC

-2975 VAVDVGKGKTVT
+2975 VAVDAGKDKTVT
-2987 VPGTWLGKRTMRAA
+2987 VPGAWLGKRTMRAA

-3021 EEADDDFR
+3021 EKADDDFR

>member
-21 LAAALLFAWGLRA
+21 LAAALSVAWGLRA

-85 GLGESAFYNCTGVT
+85 GLGESAFYNCTGLT

-295 KVGSLPPA
+295 KVGSLPSA

-367 TRAISPSPTGHVAVP
+367 TRAISPSPTGHVTVP

-391 GIGDYAFYGSY
+391 GIGDYAFYGLY

-575 FSDCS
+575 FLDCS

-600 LLTKDGKTLMEGVN
+600 LLTKDGKTLVEGVN

-625 IAYDAFAGRGGLTQV
+625 IAYAAFAGRGGLTQV

-681 LTSISVEEGNEF
+681 LTSISVEEGNKF

-750 SKAFAYYRDLTD
+750 SKAFAYYRGLTD

-794 VTFQTEEGIVEQR
+794 VTFQTEEGVVEQR
-807 QCPAGMSFDTLPPS
+807 QCPTGMSFDTLPPS
-821 PSRDG
+821 PTRDG
-826 YAFEGWWTAVDGEQ
+826 YTFEGWWTAADGEQ
-840 ASEATVVTNSV
+840 VTGETVVTNDV
-851 TYYAKWRGTATVDDY
+851 TYYAKWRGTAAVDDY

-957 GEYAFG
+957 GEYAFV

-976 VTSIGQFA
+976 VTTIGQYA
-984 FQWCG
+984 FQWCR

-1004 IKFGDRANPL
+1004 IKFGNSDANPL

-1022 NGEHVTK
+1022 NGEHVTE
-1029 LVIPEGVTSIGSYAF
+1029 LVIPEGVTSIGAYAF
-1044 AGCSGLTEVMFPNS
+1044 VGCSGLTD
-1058 VTNIGGV
+1058 VTIPDGVTTIGAG
-1065 AFMDC
+1065 AFLGC
-1070 SGLMELALPGSVVE
+1070 NGLMELLLPGSIVR
-1084 IGTSAF
+1084 IGSSAF
-1090 RGCSGLTEVEIPH
+1090 SGCSGLTEVEIPH
-1103 GVKAIGGGVFS
+1103 GVKAIGGSVFS
-1114 DCSSLTKITVEPG
+1114 DCSNLTKITIEPG

-1145 LKEGVNGTVVIPSS
+1145 LLQGVNGVVVIPSS
-1159 VTRINNFAFSGRD
+1159 VTRINNFAFSGRGG
-1172 SLTQVTIPNGIR
+1172 LTQVTIPNGIR

-1194 DSLTKVVIPS
+1194 DSLTEVVIPA

-1237 LLSKDGTTLIQGV
+1237 LLSKDGTLLIQGV

-1262 IGEMAFMRCSG
+1262 IGEMAFMEYSG

-1284 NIASKAFAYYRD
+1284 NIASKAFAYYRG

-1339 IVEQRQCPAG
+1339 VVEQRQCPTG

-1356 PSPSRDGYAFEGWW
+1356 PSPTRDGYTFEGWW
-1370 TAVDGE
+1370 TAADGE
-1376 QASEAT
+1376 QVTGET
-1382 VVTNSVTYYAKWR
+1382 VVTNDVTYYAKWR
-1395 GTATVD
+1395 GTAAVD

-1408 VLNGQAEIGASN
+1408 VLNGQAEIGSSN
-1420 TWTTAV
+1420 ALTTAV
-1426 SPKPTGHVA
+1426 SPKPTGHVT

-1442 FPVMGIGAYAF
+1442 FPVVGIGTYAF
-1453 GDCYGLEGVTIPE
+1453 RDCDGLE
-1466 GVTTIGEW
+1466 
-1474 VFSRCQFEDMTIPKS
+1474 
-1489 VTSIGRYAFNG
+1489 N
-1500 CSKLKSVHISDLTAW
+1500 
-1515 CQIKFGYHANPLREA
+1515 
-1530 HELYLNG
+1530 
-1537 ERVTKLVLPEGLKA
+1537 
-1551 VGADAF
+1551 
-1557 AGCSGLTEVTIPD
+1557 
-1570 GVTAIGNSAFSGCSG
+1570 
-1585 LTEVTIPNGVT
+1585 VTIPNGVT
-1596 AIGNSAFSGCSGL
+1596 TIGVGAFAEC
-1609 TEVTISNGVTAIG
+1609 
-1622 DSAFSDCSG
+1622 
-1631 LTEVTIP
+1631 P
-1638 DSVTII
+1638 K
-1644 GNRAFSGCSG
+1644 
-1654 LTEVEISHGVEV
+1654 
-1666 IHVGVFEG
+1666 
-1674 CSGLTKITVDSENV
+1674 LTKIVVDPENV
-1688 NYMSMNGL
+1688 NYTSQNNL
-1696 LLTKDGKTLKEGVN
+1696 LLTKDGRTLV
-1710 GEVVIPSGV
+1710 
-1719 TVIDSWAF
+1719 
-1727 ADRDGLTKVTIP
+1727 
-1739 AGVGIIG
+1739 
-1746 LEAFYGCDGLVD
+1746 
-1758 VAIPGSVTVIG
+1758 
-1769 ERAFA
+1769 
-1774 TCSRL
+1774 
-1779 MNISVE
+1779 
-1785 TGNKVYSSRNGML
+1785 
-1798 LTKDGTFLIQGV
+1798 QGV
-1810 NGEVEFPPCVRMIGT
+1810 NGEIEFPSCVRMIGAR
-1825 QAFEGCSGLTRLVI
+1825 AFEGFSGLTRLVI
-1839 PESVTNIASWAFA
+1839 PP
-1852 YYRGLTDVM
+1852 G
-1861 IPDDIQFVGD
+1861 
-1871 DAFGNCGRLANV
+1871 
-1883 TMPVCLVERSGYF
+1883 
-1896 GSAPRAGNVFNS
+1896 
-1908 TGIENATLAE
+1908 
-1918 GATCIGSYALAW
+1918 
-1930 TFNDKTVPA
+1930 
-1939 HVTIPNSVTSICK
+1939 VTSIDAY
-1952 GAFYYCPGLK
+1952 AFYGC
-1962 NVKIPES
+1962 S
-1969 VVSIDKDAFYD
+1969 
-1980 CGGLTEVTIPNSVT
+1980 LTS
-1994 NIEADAFPH
+1994 
-2003 CTRLGSVTVP
+2003 L
-2013 ACVLEVGLSDVFSG
+2013 
-2027 TTSIT
+2027 
-2032 NVVLAEG
+2032 
-2039 VQDIARGALGSR
+2039 
-2051 QSFLN
+2051 
-2056 LEHVFIPGSVTN
+2056 
-2068 IDVEVFRT
+2068 
-2076 FQGKIAVTVDP
+2076 
-2087 ANVVY
+2087 
-2092 SSRDGML
+2092 
-2099 LTKDGTRLL
+2099 
-2108 QGVNGDVTIP
+2108 TIP

-2132 SNLTDLMIPDS
+2132 SNLTDLTIPDS
-2143 VTDIGDSAFGN
+2143 VTDIGGSAFGN
-2154 CRSLRNVWLPKHLE
+2154 CRNLRNVWLPKHLR
-2168 GKLGSTVFA
+2168 GKLSTSVFA
-2177 NCGNATLNYYDALY
+2177 NCGNVTLNYYDAMC

-2200 VVEQRPC
+2200 IVEQRQYPA
-2207 PDGMKV
+2207 GMEV

-2228 GWWTAADGEKAT
+2228 GWWTAADGEKTT
-2240 EKTVITNDVT
+2240 EKTVVTNDVT
-2250 YYAKWRGTAVVGDY
+2250 YYAKWRGTAIVGDY

-2275 EIGKGESS
+2275 EIGSS
-2283 WEAAVSPKPTGD
+2283 NTWTTAVSPKPIGA
-2295 VVIPSTLNGYPV
+2295 VVIPSYLGGYPV
-2307 TGIGRYAF
+2307 TGIGQWAF
-2315 YGFGPTSF
+2315 AYCYDVTSF
-2323 EIPEGVVDIRKF
+2323 EIPKSVVGIGQRAFACCYDVTSFEIPKSVVDIHK
-2335 AFRYSS
+2335 
-2341 LTNVVIPSSVTG
+2341 L
-2353 IHVWAFEF
+2353 AFEI
-2361 CDRLVNFTVD
+2361 CYNLVNFTVD

-2384 LSKDGQTLVRG
+2384 LSKDGRTLLRG
-2395 VNGKVVIPSCVTEIG
+2395 VIGEVVIPSCVTEIG
-2410 GSAFEGCRSLRSVV
+2410 DSAFDRCYDLKDVT
-2424 IPDSVLGIGTNAFQ
+2424 IPNGVLSIGTYAFQ
-2438 YCQALKNMAI
+2438 YCRRLTDMTI

-2462 CSSMENF
+2462 CDELRTF
-2469 SVDVANGFYTSWE
+2469 SVDPANRFYSSR
-2482 GMLLTKDAETL
+2482 GGLLLNKDGTVL
-2493 IRGNMGND
+2493 VRGIND
-2501 GEVVIPDGVKVID
+2501 CGVVIPDGV
-2514 EFAFDDLLGLEY
+2514 
-2526 VTIPSSVTTIGDSA
+2526 TTIGEAAFECCDWLESVEIPESVTAIGNSA
-2540 FEECWNLTQIS
+2540 FY
-2551 IPNSVKTIGTRVFFR
+2551 R
-2566 CMSLTS
+2566 C
-2572 VTLPN
+2572 
-2577 SLTTIGSEVF
+2577 E
-2587 AGGHSLTSIEIPR
+2587 SLTSIEIPR
-2600 GVTEIGF
+2600 GVTKIKYQI
-2607 DAFYG
+2607 FYG

-2621 VPNSVTNI
+2621 IPDNVTSI
-2629 ERGAFTL
+2629 EWEAFAW
-2636 CKGLKEV
+2636 CRELKEV
-2643 WLPRSLEDRFYPGDV
+2643 WLPRGLENRFYPGSV
-2658 FRGCGDALALNYYDT
+2658 FWRCDEALVLNYYDT
-2673 PLHTIVF
+2673 PLHTVVF
-2680 RSEEGADKWRLCPA
+2680 QSDEGTKKRRLCPA
-2694 GVTLG
+2694 GMTLG
-2699 DLPPSPTRA
+2699 ELPPSPTRA
-2708 GAVFSGWWTADGEP
+2708 GAVFSGWWTADGER
-2722 VSTETVVTGDMTL
+2722 VSAETVVTGDMTL
-2735 EARWHV
+2735 EPRWRA
-2741 VAAPEIIPMNCNGAA
+2741 VAAPVITPDDGTTFRESESCTVTITCVDA
-2756 FWDRCYVEI
+2756 
-2765 MCADTDAVIYYSTDG
+2765 DAVIYYSTDG
-2780 QIPHLTEAYRY
+2780 RTPRLTAACRY
-2791 KGEFRIDRTTTIRAI
+2791 TGPFTVNRTTTIRAV

-2813 SACVTATFER
+2813 SAYVAATFTQEIFT
-2823 ECSMPQYRDGSYDY
+2823 PQYHDGRPDT
-2837 DAVELT
+2837 DAVWLT

-2850 GWDYSWT
+2850 GWNYDWDWENMNGAY
-2857 EDYYRY
+2857 DIRMQ
-2863 GDCLRSGLIGNEQ
+2863 SGQIGNEE

-2975 VAVDVGKGKTVT
+2975 VAVDTGKGRTVT

-3001 TDVAANG
+3001 TDMAANG
-3008 RRVWECYLLGLDP
+3008 RKVWECYLLGCDP
-3021 EEADDDFR
+3021 EKAADDFR

>member
-14 RGGRFVL
+14 RGGRVVL

-52 ATIGT
+52 
-57 GETVKTAVSPKPT
+57 
-70 GRLTVPSELGGYPVT
+70 VT
-85 GLGESAFYNCTGVT
+85 
-99 DVTIP
+99 
-104 NGVTHIGPRAFSCC
+104 
-118 SGLVNVTIGSGVTSI
+118 
-133 EPYVFPSC
+133 
-141 VNLRNIA
+141 
-148 VDPANTAYMSQ
+148 
-159 DGMLLTKDGTMLVYG
+159 
-174 VGGDVEIPSGVATIG
+174 
-189 TSAFFGRKLKSI
+189 
-201 RFSGSV
+201 
-207 TNIGSW
+207 
-213 AFGFCHDLD
+213 
-222 MSIPNTILKI
+222 
-232 GDYAFVECRNLN
+232 
-244 LWLPRRFEGNLNSS
+244 
-258 VFKQCSNLT
+258 
-267 VNYYDQVPVVA
+267 
-278 FRAEEGV
+278 
-285 VEQRECLPGT
+285 
-295 KVGSLPPA
+295 
-303 STCEGYA
+303 
-310 FEGWWTA
+310 
-317 ADGEQATAETVVTND
+317 
-332 VTYYA
+332 
-337 KWRGTATVDSY
+337 
-348 TYTYSVL
+348 
-355 NGQAEIGASNAW
+355 IGASNAW
-367 TRAISPSPTGHVAVP
+367 TRAISPSPTGHVTVP

-750 SKAFAYYRDLTD
+750 SKAFAYYRGLTD

-794 VTFQTEEGIVEQR
+794 VTFQTEEGVVEQR
-807 QCPAGMSFDTLPPS
+807 QCPAGASIGTLPPT
-821 PSRDG
+821 PTHAG

-840 ASEATVVTNSV
+840 VTGETVVTNDV
-851 TYYAKWRGTATVDDY
+851 TYYAKWRGTAAVDDY

-1284 NIASKAFAYYRD
+1284 NIASKAFAYYRG

-1382 VVTNSVTYYAKWR
+1382 VVTNSVTYYEKWR
-1395 GTATVD
+1395 GTTAVG
-1401 DYTYTYS
+1401 DYTYAYS
-1408 VLNGQAEIGASN
+1408 VLNGQAEIGSSN
-1420 TWTTAV
+1420 HWTTAV
-1426 SPKPTGHVA
+1426 SPKPTGHVT

-1442 FPVMGIGAYAF
+1442 FPVVGIGKYAF
-1453 GDCYGLEGVTIPE
+1453 VYCYNLEGVTIPSGVTSIGERAFYDCSNLTSLTIPEGVTAIGECTFSHCSKLEGVTIPE
-1466 GVTTIGEW
+1466 
-1474 VFSRCQFEDMTIPKS
+1474 S
-1489 VTSIGRYAFNG
+1489 VTAIGQYAFDG

-1537 ERVTKLVLPEGLKA
+1537 ERVTKLILPVGLKA
-1551 VGADAF
+1551 VGTEAF

-1570 GVTAIGNSAFSGCSG
+1570 GI
-1585 LTEVTIPNGVT
+1585 
-1596 AIGNSAFSGCSGL
+1596 
-1609 TEVTISNGVTAIG
+1609 
-1622 DSAFSDCSG
+1622 
-1631 LTEVTIP
+1631 
-1638 DSVTII
+1638 TII

-1654 LTEVEISHGVEV
+1654 LTEVTLPNGVTSIGNSAFSGCSGLTEVTLPNGVTTIGDSAFSGCRGLTEVEIPHGVK
-1666 IHVGVFEG
+1666 IIDVGVFAG

-1710 GEVVIPSGV
+1710 GEVVIPPGV
-1719 TVIDSWAF
+1719 TTINARAF

-1739 AGVGIIG
+1739 AGVEFINW
-1746 LEAFYGCDGLVD
+1746 EAFYGCDGLVD
-1758 VAIPGSVTVIG
+1758 VAIPGSVTNIG
-1769 ERAFA
+1769 LRAFA

-1798 LTKDGTFLIQGV
+1798 LTKDGTTLIQGV

-1839 PESVTNIASWAFA
+1839 PDSVTNIASRAFA
-1852 YYRGLTDVM
+1852 YYRGLTEVT
-1861 IPDDIQFVGD
+1861 IPDGIQFVGYW
-1871 DAFGNCGRLANV
+1871 AFGYCGRLANV
-1883 TMPVCLVERSGYF
+1883 TIPVYLVERSGYY
-1896 GSAPRAGNVFNS
+1896 GSLLGGIGNMFSS
-1908 TGIENATLAE
+1908 TGIEKATLAE
-1918 GATCIGSYALAW
+1918 GATCIGSYAFDRAFSDE
-1930 TFNDKTVPA
+1930 TCPT
-1939 HVTIPNSVTSICK
+1939 HVVIPNSVTNISEY
-1952 GAFYYCPGLK
+1952 AFFRCVGLK
-1962 NVKIPES
+1962 SVTIPEN
-1969 VVSIDKDAFYD
+1969 VVSIGRRAFND
-1980 CGGLTEVTIPNSVT
+1980 CWNLTEVTIPNSVT
-1994 NIEADAFPH
+1994 NIGDGAFH
-2003 CTRLGSVTVP
+2003 YCSRLESVTVP
-2013 ACVLEVGLSDVFSG
+2013 ACMLETGLGSVFPGIS
-2027 TTSIT
+2027 SIT
-2032 NVVLAEG
+2032 NVVVSEG
-2039 VQDIARGALGSR
+2039 VQSIPRGAFGSSG
-2051 QSFLN
+2051 SFPK

-2068 IDVEVFRT
+2068 INVEAFSA
-2076 FQGKIAVTVDP
+2076 FGGKVAVTVDP

-2092 SSRDGML
+2092 SSRNGML
-2099 LTKDGTRLL
+2099 LTKDGTRLQ
-2108 QGVNGDVTIP
+2108 QGVSGDVTIPLGVTSIDVNAFYECNLTSLTIP

-2132 SNLTDLMIPDS
+2132 SNLTDLTIPDS
-2143 VTDIGDSAFGN
+2143 VTDIGDSAFRN

-2177 NCGNATLNYYDALY
+2177 NCGNATLNYYDAMSMC

-2200 VVEQRPC
+2200 IVEQRQC
-2207 PDGMKV
+2207 PAGMKV
-2213 GTLPSTPTHEGYAFE
+2213 GTLPFTPTHEGYAFE
-2228 GWWTAADGEKAT
+2228 GWWTATDGEKAT
-2240 EKTVITNDVT
+2240 EKTVVTNDVT
-2250 YYAKWRGTAVVGDY
+2250 YYAKWRGTAIVGDY
-2264 TYMYSVLNGQA
+2264 TYTYSVLNGQA

-2323 EIPEGVVDIRKF
+2323 EIPEGVVNIRKF

-2395 VNGKVVIPSCVTEIG
+2395 VNGEVVIPSCVTEIG

-2551 IPNSVKTIGTRVFFR
+2551 IPNSVKTIGTRVFCR

-2587 AGGHSLTSIEIPR
+2587 AGCHSLTSIEIPR

-2621 VPNSVTNI
+2621 IPDSVTNI
-2629 ERGAFTL
+2629 EGGAFAR
-2636 CKGLKEV
+2636 CKELKEV
-2643 WLPRSLEDRFYPGDV
+2643 WLPRGLEGRFYPDGV
-2658 FRGCGDALALNYYDT
+2658 FWGCDEALVLNYYDT
-2673 PLHTIVF
+2673 LHTVVF
-2680 RSEEGADKWRLCPA
+2680 RSDEGADKWRLCPA

-2699 DLPPSPTRA
+2699 DLPQLPTRA
-2708 GAVFSGWWTADGEP
+2708 GAVFTGWWTVDGEP
-2722 VSTETVVTGDMTL
+2722 VSAETVITGDMTL

-2741 VAAPEIIPMNCNGAA
+2741 VAAPEIVSATGIT
-2756 FWDRCYVEI
+2756 FWDWCYVEI

-2850 GWDYSWT
+2850 GWHYTWTQSGSKYSDY
-2857 EDYYRY
+2857 EE
-2863 GDCLRSGLIGNEQ
+2863 CLQSGQIGNEE

-2975 VAVDVGKGKTVT
+2975 VAVDTGKGRTVT

-3001 TDVAANG
+3001 TDMAANG
-3008 RRVWECYLLGLDP
+3008 RKVWECYLLGLDP

>member
-1 MSMENAMSKKLNG
+1 MSKKLNG

-85 GLGESAFYNCTGVT
+85 GLGESAFYNCTGLT

-118 SGLVNVTIGSGVTSI
+118 SGLENVTIGSGVTSI

-159 DGMLLTKDGTMLVYG
+159 DGMLLTKDGTTLVYG

-222 MSIPNTILKI
+222 MSIPNAILKI

-303 STCEGYA
+303 PTHERYA

-337 KWRGTATVDSY
+337 KWRGTAAVGDY

-367 TRAISPSPTGHVAVP
+367 KRAISPSPTGHVTVP

-391 GIGDYAFYGSY
+391 GIGDYAFYGLY

-425 SGCPNLTDVTIP
+425 SGCPNLTEVTIP
-437 ASMAVVDNG
+437 ASMAVVDDG

-488 RVTRLAIPESVTA
+488 RVTRLVIPEGVTS

-507 AGCSGLTEVAFPNS
+507 AGCSGLTEVTFPNS

-530 MGCSGLME
+530 MDCSGLME
-538 LALPSSVVKIGTWA
+538 LVLPGSVAKIGIWA

-575 FSDCS
+575 FLDCS
-580 SLTKITVDPGNEN
+580 NLTKITVDPGNEN

-614 GTVVIP
+614 GVVVIP
-620 SSVTS
+620 SSVTR
-625 IAYDAFAGRGGLTQV
+625 INNFAFSGRDSLTQV
-640 TLPNGIRTIDA
+640 TIPNGIREIGWF
-651 LAFSDCDS
+651 AFSGCDS
-659 LTEVV
+659 LTKVV
-664 IPSSVVNIG
+664 IPSSVVNIEP
-673 RLAFVRSG
+673 RAFVSSG
-681 LTSISVEEGNEF
+681 LTSIAVEEGNEF

-700 LLSKDGTTLIQ
+700 LLSKDGTLLIQ

-723 RMIGEMAFMRCS
+723 RMIGEMAFMECS

-750 SKAFAYYRDLTD
+750 SKAFAYYRGLTD

-875 QAEIGSSNAWTT
+875 QAEIGSSNTRK
-887 AVSPKPTG
+887 AVSP
-895 HVVVPSSL
+895 
-903 GGFPV
+903 
-908 VGIGKRAFSSC
+908 
-919 FILEGVTIPE
+919 E
-929 GVTAIG
+929 
-935 EDAFAYCYK
+935 
-944 LEDVT
+944 
-949 IPEGVVAI
+949 
-957 GEYAFG
+957 
-963 HCSKLEGVTIPES
+963 
-976 VTSIGQFA
+976 
-984 FQWCG
+984 
-989 GLKSVHISDLAKWCQ
+989 
-1004 IKFGDRANPL
+1004 
-1014 YQAHELYL
+1014 
-1022 NGEHVTK
+1022 
-1029 LVIPEGVTSIGSYAF
+1029 
-1044 AGCSGLTEVMFPNS
+1044 
-1058 VTNIGGV
+1058 
-1065 AFMDC
+1065 
-1070 SGLMELALPGSVVE
+1070 
-1084 IGTSAF
+1084 
-1090 RGCSGLTEVEIPH
+1090 
-1103 GVKAIGGGVFS
+1103 
-1114 DCSSLTKITVEPG
+1114 
-1127 NENYVSQNGLL
+1127 
-1138 LTKDGKT
+1138 
-1145 LKEGVNGTVVIPSS
+1145 
-1159 VTRINNFAFSGRD
+1159 
-1172 SLTQVTIPNGIR
+1172 
-1184 EIGWFAFSGC
+1184 
-1194 DSLTKVVIPS
+1194 
-1204 SVVNIEPR
+1204 
-1212 AFVSSGLTSI
+1212 
-1222 AVEEG
+1222 
-1227 NEFYSSRNGM
+1227 
-1237 LLSKDGTTLIQGV
+1237 
-1250 NGEVEFPPCVRM
+1250 
-1262 IGEMAFMRCSG
+1262 
-1273 LTRLVIPDSVT
+1273 
-1284 NIASKAFAYYRD
+1284 
-1296 LTDAWL
+1296 
-1302 PRHLEGKF
+1302 
-1310 SANVFE
+1310 
-1316 DCGNMTLH
+1316 
-1324 YYDRAYTVTFQTEEG
+1324 
-1339 IVEQRQCPAG
+1339 
-1349 MSFDTLP
+1349 
-1356 PSPSRDGYAFEGWW
+1356 
-1370 TAVDGE
+1370 
-1376 QASEAT
+1376 
-1382 VVTNSVTYYAKWR
+1382 
-1395 GTATVD
+1395 
-1401 DYTYTYS
+1401 
-1408 VLNGQAEIGASN
+1408 
-1420 TWTTAV
+1420 
-1426 SPKPTGHVA
+1426 PTGHVA

-1442 FPVMGIGAYAF
+1442 FPVVGIGKYAF
-1453 GDCYGLEGVTIPE
+1453 YNCYELEGVTIPE
-1466 GVTTIGEW
+1466 GVTAIGKYAFDVCSKLEGVTIPEGVAAIGEGA
-1474 VFSRCQFEDMTIPKS
+1474 FSNCPKLDSVTIPES
-1489 VTSIGRYAFNG
+1489 VTAIGQYAFQWCDG
-1500 CSKLKSVHISDLTAW
+1500 LKSVHISNLTAW
-1515 CQIKFGYHANPLREA
+1515 CQIKFDYYANPLRQA

-1537 ERVTKLVLPEGLKA
+1537 ERVTKLIFPEGLKA
-1551 VGADAF
+1551 VGTEAF

-1570 GVTAIGNSAFSGCSG
+1570 GVTIIGNRAFSGCSG

-1596 AIGNSAFSGCSGL
+1596 AIGNAAFSGCSGL
-1609 TEVTISNGVTAIG
+1609 TEVTLPNGVTTIG
-1622 DSAFSDCSG
+1622 DSAFS
-1631 LTEVTIP
+1631 
-1638 DSVTII
+1638 
-1644 GNRAFSGCSG
+1644 GCRG
-1654 LTEVEISHGVEV
+1654 LTEVEIPHGVK
-1666 IHVGVFEG
+1666 IIDVGVFAG
-1674 CSGLTKITVDSENV
+1674 CSGLTKITVDPKNV
-1688 NYMSMNGL
+1688 NYMSQNGL

-1710 GEVVIPSGV
+1710 GEVVIPPGV
-1719 TVIDSWAF
+1719 TMIGYRAF
-1727 ADRDGLTKVTIP
+1727 ADRDRLTKVTIP
-1739 AGVGIIG
+1739 AGVEVIG
-1746 LEAFYGCDGLVD
+1746 WEVFYGCDGLVD
-1758 VAIPGSVTVIG
+1758 VAIPGSVTDIG
-1769 ERAFA
+1769 LRAFA
-1774 TCSRL
+1774 ICSRL
-1779 MNISVE
+1779 MNISVDP
-1785 TGNKVYSSRNGML
+1785 GNKVYSSRNGML
-1798 LTKDGTFLIQGV
+1798 LTKDGTTLIQGV
-1810 NGEVEFPPCVRMIGT
+1810 NGEVEFPSCVRMIGT

-1839 PESVTNIASWAFA
+1839 PDNVTNIASRAFA

-1883 TMPVCLVERSGYF
+1883 TIPICLVERSSGYF
-1896 GSAPRAGNVFNS
+1896 GSEPRAGNVFNS

-1918 GATCIGSYALAW
+1918 GATTIGSYALAW

-1939 HVTIPNSVTSICK
+1939 HVTIPNSVTSICN
-1952 GAFYYCPGLK
+1952 GAFWYCPGLK
-1962 NVKIPES
+1962 SVAIPES
-1969 VVSIDKDAFYD
+1969 VVSIGRDAFYD

-1994 NIEADAFPH
+1994 NIEAEAFPH
-2003 CTRLGSVTVP
+2003 CTSLGSVTVP
-2013 ACVLEVGLSDVFSG
+2013 ACVLDIGLSDVFSG

-2039 VQDIARGALGSR
+2039 VQNVAHDALGTYPTQFHYR
-2051 QSFLN
+2051 LK
-2056 LEHVFIPGSVTN
+2056 HVFIPASVTN

-2076 FQGKIAVTVDP
+2076 FQGKVAVTVDP
-2087 ANVVY
+2087 ANAVY
-2092 SSRDGML
+2092 SSWNGML

-2108 QGVNGDVTIP
+2108 QGVSGDVTIPPGVTSIDAYAFYGCSLTSLTIP

-2132 SNLTDLMIPDS
+2132 SNLTDLTIPDS
-2143 VTDIGDSAFGN
+2143 VTDIGGSAFGN
-2154 CRSLRNVWLPKHLE
+2154 CRNLRNVWLPKHLE

-2200 VVEQRPC
+2200 IVEQRQC
-2207 PDGMKV
+2207 PSGMKV
-2213 GTLPSTPTHEGYAFE
+2213 GALPPTPTYAGYAFE
-2228 GWWTAADGEKAT
+2228 GWWTAADGEQART
-2240 EKTVITNDVT
+2240 WTVVSGDVT
-2250 YYAKWRGTAVVGDY
+2250 YHAKWRGTAAVGDY
-2264 TYMYSVLNGQA
+2264 SYTYSVLNGQA

-2295 VVIPSTLNGYPV
+2295 VVIPSTLDGYPV

-2341 LTNVVIPSSVTG
+2341 LTNVVIPSSVTN

-2361 CDRLVNFTVD
+2361 CDRQVNFTVD

-2384 LSKDGQTLVRG
+2384 LSKDGRTLVRG

-2410 GSAFEGCRSLRSVV
+2410 GSAFEGCRGLRSVV
-2424 IPDSVLGIGTNAFQ
+2424 IPDGVLGIGTNAFQ

-2469 SVDVANGFYTSWE
+2469 SVDMANGFYTSWE
-2482 GMLLTKDAETL
+2482 GMLLTKDAEIL
-2493 IRGNMGND
+2493 IRGNTGND

-2514 EFAFDDLLGLEY
+2514 EFAFDDLFGLEY

-2540 FEECWNLTQIS
+2540 FEECWNLTQIN
-2551 IPNSVKTIGTRVFFR
+2551 IPNSVKTIGTRVFCR
-2566 CMSLTS
+2566 CMSLTNVS
-2572 VTLPN
+2572 LPN
-2577 SLTTIGSEVF
+2577 SLTTIGRDTF
-2587 AGGHSLTSIEIPR
+2587 ADCRSLTSIEIPR
-2600 GVTEIGF
+2600 GVTEIKY
-2607 DAFYG
+2607 DAFHG

-2621 VPNSVTNI
+2621 IPDSVTNI
-2629 ERGAFTL
+2629 EWNAFAR

-2643 WLPRSLEDRFYPGDV
+2643 WLPRSIEERFYPDSV
-2658 FRGCGDALALNYYDT
+2658 FWGCDEALVLNYYDT
-2673 PLHTIVF
+2673 PLHTVVF
-2680 RSEEGADKWRLCPA
+2680 RSDEGADKWRLCPA

-2699 DLPPSPTRA
+2699 ELPQLSSRA
-2708 GAVFSGWWTADGEP
+2708 GAVFAGWWTVDGER
-2722 VSTETVVTGDMTL
+2722 VSAETVVMGDMTL

-2741 VAAPEIIPMNCNGAA
+2741 VAAPEIVSDTGIT
-2756 FWDRCYVEI
+2756 FWNRCYVEI

-2791 KGEFRIDRTTTIRAI
+2791 KGEFWIDRTTTIRAI

-2823 ECSMPQYRDGSYDY
+2823 ECSMPQYRDGSYDD

-2850 GWDYSWT
+2850 DWDYTWT
-2857 EDYYRY
+2857 QSGSKYSDYEE
-2863 GDCLRSGLIGNEQ
+2863 CLRSGQIGDEQ

-2975 VAVDVGKGKTVT
+2975 VAVDTGKGRTVT

-3001 TDVAANG
+3001 TDMAANG
-3008 RRVWECYLLGLDP
+3008 RKVWECYLLGCDP
-3021 EEADDDFR
+3021 EKAADDFR

>member
-1 MSMENAMSKKLNG
+1 MRRSGEAVVGDGMTVGCPAPVGKSLIFFVGPVRTGFREFLTAKMASGFLGIDGMSMENAMSKKLNG
-14 RGGRFVL
+14 RGGRVVL

-34 DTATVDGYTYT
+34 DTATVDGFTYT

-52 ATIGT
+52 VTIGT

-85 GLGESAFYNCTGVT
+85 GLGESAFYNCTGLT

-159 DGMLLTKDGTMLVYG
+159 DGMLLTKDGTTLVYG

-244 LWLPRRFEGNLNSS
+244 LWLPRRFEGKLNSS

-267 VNYYDQVPVVA
+267 VNYYDQVPVVT
-278 FRAEEGV
+278 FRTEEGV

-303 STCEGYA
+303 PTHERYA

-317 ADGEQATAETVVTND
+317 ADGEQASEATVVTNS

-367 TRAISPSPTGHVAVP
+367 KRAISPSPTGHVTVP

-391 GIGDYAFYGSY
+391 GIGKRAFYNCY
-402 SAHYKLESVT
+402 ELESVT
-412 IPNGVTRIGKRAF
+412 IPNGVARLGQGAF
-425 SGCPNLTDVTIP
+425 AGCSNLTEVTIP
-437 ASMAVVDNG
+437 ASMAVVDDG
-446 AFSGCS
+446 AFSRCS

-488 RVTRLAIPESVTA
+488 RVTRLVIPEGVTS

-530 MGCSGLME
+530 MDCSGLME

-575 FSDCS
+575 FLDCS

-600 LLTKDGKTLMEGVN
+600 LLTKDGKTLKEGVN

-620 SSVTS
+620 SSVTR
-625 IAYDAFAGRGGLTQV
+625 IGNFAFSGRGGLTQV
-640 TLPNGIRTIDA
+640 TIPNGIREIGWF
-651 LAFSDCDS
+651 AFSDCDS

-664 IPSSVVNIG
+664 IPASVVNIEP
-673 RLAFVRSG
+673 RAFVSSG

-700 LLSKDGTTLIQ
+700 LLTKDGTTLIQ

-750 SKAFAYYRDLTD
+750 SKAFAYYHGLTD

-807 QCPAGMSFDTLPPS
+807 QCPTGMSFDTLPPS

-826 YAFEGWWTAVDGEQ
+826 YAFEGWWTAADGEQ
-840 ASEATVVTNSV
+840 ATGETAVTNSV

-875 QAEIGSSNAWTT
+875 QAEIGTSNTWRHAI
-887 AVSPKPTG
+887 SPKPTG
-895 HVVVPSSL
+895 HVTVPSSL

-908 VGIGKRAFSSC
+908 V
-919 FILEGVTIPE
+919 
-929 GVTAIG
+929 
-935 EDAFAYCYK
+935 
-944 LEDVT
+944 
-949 IPEGVVAI
+949 
-957 GEYAFG
+957 
-963 HCSKLEGVTIPES
+963 
-976 VTSIGQFA
+976 
-984 FQWCG
+984 
-989 GLKSVHISDLAKWCQ
+989 
-1004 IKFGDRANPL
+1004 
-1014 YQAHELYL
+1014 
-1022 NGEHVTK
+1022 
-1029 LVIPEGVTSIGSYAF
+1029 
-1044 AGCSGLTEVMFPNS
+1044 
-1058 VTNIGGV
+1058 
-1065 AFMDC
+1065 
-1070 SGLMELALPGSVVE
+1070 
-1084 IGTSAF
+1084 
-1090 RGCSGLTEVEIPH
+1090 
-1103 GVKAIGGGVFS
+1103 
-1114 DCSSLTKITVEPG
+1114 
-1127 NENYVSQNGLL
+1127 
-1138 LTKDGKT
+1138 
-1145 LKEGVNGTVVIPSS
+1145 
-1159 VTRINNFAFSGRD
+1159 
-1172 SLTQVTIPNGIR
+1172 
-1184 EIGWFAFSGC
+1184 
-1194 DSLTKVVIPS
+1194 
-1204 SVVNIEPR
+1204 
-1212 AFVSSGLTSI
+1212 
-1222 AVEEG
+1222 
-1227 NEFYSSRNGM
+1227 
-1237 LLSKDGTTLIQGV
+1237 
-1250 NGEVEFPPCVRM
+1250 
-1262 IGEMAFMRCSG
+1262 
-1273 LTRLVIPDSVT
+1273 
-1284 NIASKAFAYYRD
+1284 
-1296 LTDAWL
+1296 
-1302 PRHLEGKF
+1302 
-1310 SANVFE
+1310 
-1316 DCGNMTLH
+1316 
-1324 YYDRAYTVTFQTEEG
+1324 
-1339 IVEQRQCPAG
+1339 
-1349 MSFDTLP
+1349 
-1356 PSPSRDGYAFEGWW
+1356 
-1370 TAVDGE
+1370 
-1376 QASEAT
+1376 
-1382 VVTNSVTYYAKWR
+1382 
-1395 GTATVD
+1395 
-1401 DYTYTYS
+1401 
-1408 VLNGQAEIGASN
+1408 
-1420 TWTTAV
+1420 
-1426 SPKPTGHVA
+1426 
-1435 VPSSLGG
+1435 
-1442 FPVMGIGAYAF
+1442 GIGAYAF

-1839 PESVTNIASWAFA
+1839 PESVTNIASRAFA

-2087 ANVVY
+2087 ANAVY

-2200 VVEQRPC
+2200 IVEQRQC
-2207 PDGMKV
+2207 PAGMKV

-2228 GWWTAADGEKAT
+2228 GWWTAADGEQAT
-2240 EKTVITNDVT
+2240 ERTIVTNDVT
-2250 YYAKWRGTAVVGDY
+2250 YHAKWRGTTAVGDY
-2264 TYMYSVLNGQA
+2264 TYAYSVLNGQA

-2295 VVIPSTLNGYPV
+2295 VVIPSTLDGYPV

-2341 LTNVVIPSSVTG
+2341 LTNVVIPSSVTN

-2361 CDRLVNFTVD
+2361 CDEQVNFTVD

-2384 LSKDGQTLVRG
+2384 LSKDERTLVRG
-2395 VNGKVVIPSCVTEIG
+2395 VNGEVVIPSCVTEIG
-2410 GSAFEGCRSLRSVV
+2410 GSAFEGCRSLRNVV
-2424 IPDSVLGIGTNAFQ
+2424 IPDGVLGIGTNAFQ
-2438 YCQALKNMAI
+2438 YCQVLKNMMI
-2448 PQSVTNIGTRAFTG
+2448 PQSVTNIGTRAFTQ
-2462 CSSMENF
+2462 CDNLMSF
-2469 SVDVANGFYTSWE
+2469 SVDPANRFYTSR
-2482 GMLLTKDAETL
+2482 GGLLLNKDGTVL
-2493 IRGNMGND
+2493 VRGIND
-2501 GEVVIPDGVKVID
+2501 CGVVIPDGVTTIG
-2514 EFAFDDLLGLEY
+2514 EAAFEYCAWLES
-2526 VTIPSSVTTIGDSA
+2526 VELPGGVTTIGDSA
-2540 FEECWNLTQIS
+2540 FERCWSLTQIN
-2551 IPNSVKTIGTRVFFR
+2551 IPSSVKTIGMMAFYNCESLMNVELPDGVTTIGMAAFAGCR
-2566 CMSLTS
+2566 SLTS
-2572 VTLPN
+2572 MALPN
-2577 SLTTIGSEVF
+2577 SLTTIESGAFDGCE
-2587 AGGHSLTSIEIPR
+2587 SLASIEIPR
-2600 GVTEIGF
+2600 GVTEIK
-2607 DAFYG
+2607 DVAFYG

-2621 VPNSVTNI
+2621 VPDSVTNI
-2629 ERGAFTL
+2629 EWGAFVW

-2643 WLPRSLEDRFYPGDV
+2643 WLPRGLEERFYPGDV
-2658 FRGCGDALALNYYDT
+2658 FFGCDEALVLNYYDT

-2680 RSEEGADKWRLCPA
+2680 RSDEGADKWRLCPA

-2699 DLPPSPTRA
+2699 ELPQLSSRA
-2708 GAVFSGWWTADGEP
+2708 GAVFSGWWTVAGER
-2722 VSTETVVTGDMTL
+2722 VSAETVVMGDMTL

-2741 VAAPEIIPMNCNGAA
+2741 VAAPEIVSDTGIT
-2756 FWDRCYVEI
+2756 FWNRCYVEI

-2791 KGEFRIDRTTTIRAI
+2791 KGEFWIDRTTTIRAI

-2823 ECSMPQYRDGSYDY
+2823 ECSMPQYRDGSYDD

-2843 FTTGGDA
+2843 FTTGGDTDWYYTWTQS
-2850 GWDYSWT
+2850 GSKYSDY
-2857 EDYYRY
+2857 EE
-2863 GDCLRSGLIGNEQ
+2863 CLRSGQIGNE
-2876 ESWLQTSVVGRG
+2876 EKSWLQTSVVGRG

-2975 VAVDVGKGKTVT
+2975 VAVDTGKGRTVT
-2987 VPGTWLGKRTMRAA
+2987 VPGAWLGKRTMRAA

>member
-14 RGGRFVL
+14 RGGRVVL

-52 ATIGT
+52 ATIG
-57 GETVKTAVSPKPT
+57 S
-70 GRLTVPSELGGYPVT
+70 
-85 GLGESAFYNCTGVT
+85 
-99 DVTIP
+99 
-104 NGVTHIGPRAFSCC
+104 
-118 SGLVNVTIGSGVTSI
+118 
-133 EPYVFPSC
+133 
-141 VNLRNIA
+141 
-148 VDPANTAYMSQ
+148 
-159 DGMLLTKDGTMLVYG
+159 
-174 VGGDVEIPSGVATIG
+174 
-189 TSAFFGRKLKSI
+189 
-201 RFSGSV
+201 
-207 TNIGSW
+207 
-213 AFGFCHDLD
+213 
-222 MSIPNTILKI
+222 
-232 GDYAFVECRNLN
+232 
-244 LWLPRRFEGNLNSS
+244 
-258 VFKQCSNLT
+258 
-267 VNYYDQVPVVA
+267 
-278 FRAEEGV
+278 
-285 VEQRECLPGT
+285 
-295 KVGSLPPA
+295 
-303 STCEGYA
+303 
-310 FEGWWTA
+310 
-317 ADGEQATAETVVTND
+317 
-332 VTYYA
+332 
-337 KWRGTATVDSY
+337 
-348 TYTYSVL
+348 
-355 NGQAEIGASNAW
+355 SNAW
-367 TRAISPSPTGHVAVP
+367 TTAISPKPTGHVAVP

-625 IAYDAFAGRGGLTQV
+625 IAYAAFAGRGGLTQV

-700 LLSKDGTTLIQ
+700 LLSKDGTLLIQ

-723 RMIGEMAFMRCS
+723 RMIGEMAFMECS

-750 SKAFAYYRDLTD
+750 SKAFAYYRGLTD

-794 VTFQTEEGIVEQR
+794 VTFQTEEGVVEQR
-807 QCPAGMSFDTLPPS
+807 QCPAGASIGTLPPT
-821 PSRDG
+821 PTHAG

-840 ASEATVVTNSV
+840 VTGETVVTNDV
-851 TYYAKWRGTATVDDY
+851 TYYAKWRGTAAVDDY

-1237 LLSKDGTTLIQGV
+1237 LLSKDGTLLIQGV

-1262 IGEMAFMRCSG
+1262 IGEMAFMECSG

-1284 NIASKAFAYYRD
+1284 NIASKAFAYYRG

-1339 IVEQRQCPAG
+1339 VVEQRQCPAG
-1349 MSFDTLP
+1349 ASIGTLP
-1356 PSPSRDGYAFEGWW
+1356 PTPTHAGYAFEGWW

-1376 QASEAT
+1376 QVTGET
-1382 VVTNSVTYYAKWR
+1382 VVTNDVTYYAKWR
-1395 GTATVD
+1395 GTAAVD

-1408 VLNGQAEIGASN
+1408 VLNGQAEIGSSN
-1420 TWTTAV
+1420 AWTTAV
-1426 SPKPTGHVA
+1426 SPKPTGHVV

-1719 TVIDSWAF
+1719 TVIDSRAF

-1839 PESVTNIASWAFA
+1839 PESVTNIASRAFA

-1918 GATCIGSYALAW
+1918 GATCIGAYALAW

-1939 HVTIPNSVTSICK
+1939 HVTIPNSVTSICN
-1952 GAFYYCPGLK
+1952 GAFWYCPGLK
-1962 NVKIPES
+1962 SVTIPES
-1969 VVSIDKDAFYD
+1969 VISIGRDAFYD

-1994 NIEADAFPH
+1994 NIEAEAFPH
-2003 CTRLGSVTVP
+2003 CTHLGSVTVP

-2039 VQDIARGALGSR
+2039 VQNVAHDALGTYPTQFR
-2051 QSFLN
+2051 YN
-2056 LEHVFIPGSVTN
+2056 LKHVFIPGSVTN
-2068 IDVEVFRT
+2068 IDVGVFRA
-2076 FQGKIAVTVDP
+2076 FCGKVAVTVDP
-2087 ANVVY
+2087 ANAVY

-2108 QGVNGDVTIP
+2108 QGVSGAVTIPPGVTSIDAYAFYECNLTSLTIP

-2132 SNLTDLMIPDS
+2132 SNLTDLTIPDS

-2154 CRSLRNVWLPKHLE
+2154 CRNLRNVWLPKHLE

-2177 NCGNATLNYYDALY
+2177 NCGNATLNYYDALC
-2191 CVTFRTEEG
+2191 CVIFRTEEG
-2200 VVEQRPC
+2200 IVEQRQC
-2207 PDGMKV
+2207 PSGTKV
-2213 GTLPSTPTHEGYAFE
+2213 GTLPPTPTYAGYAFE

-2275 EIGKGESS
+2275 EIGSS
-2283 WEAAVSPKPTGD
+2283 NTWTTAVSPKPTGA
-2295 VVIPSTLNGYPV
+2295 VVIPSYLGGYPV
-2307 TGIGRYAF
+2307 TGIGQWAF
-2315 YGFGPTSF
+2315 AYCYDVTSF
-2323 EIPEGVVDIRKF
+2323 EIPKNVVGIGQRAFACCYDVTSFEIPKSVVDIHK
-2335 AFRYSS
+2335 
-2341 LTNVVIPSSVTG
+2341 L
-2353 IHVWAFEF
+2353 AFEV
-2361 CDRLVNFTVD
+2361 CYNLVNFTVD

-2384 LSKDGQTLVRG
+2384 LSKDGRTLLRG
-2395 VNGKVVIPSCVTEIG
+2395 VIGEVVIPSCVTEIG
-2410 GSAFEGCRSLRSVV
+2410 DSAFDRCYDLKDVT
-2424 IPDSVLGIGTNAFQ
+2424 IPNGVLSIGTCAFR
-2438 YCQALKNMAI
+2438 YCRRLTGMTI

-2462 CSSMENF
+2462 CDELWTF
-2469 SVDVANGFYTSWE
+2469 SVDPANRFYSSR
-2482 GMLLTKDAETL
+2482 GGLLLNKDGTVL
-2493 IRGNMGND
+2493 VRGIND
-2501 GEVVIPDGVKVID
+2501 CGVVIPDGVTTIG
-2514 EFAFDDLLGLEY
+2514 EAAFECCDWLESVEIPES
-2526 VTIPSSVTTIGDSA
+2526 VTAIGDSAFFRCTSLESVEIPESVTTIGDSA
-2540 FEECWNLTQIS
+2540 FSGCMSLMSVE
-2551 IPNSVKTIGTRVFFR
+2551 IPNSVVTIGDSAFSQ
-2566 CMSLTS
+2566 C
-2572 VTLPN
+2572 
-2577 SLTTIGSEVF
+2577 E
-2587 AGGHSLTSIEIPR
+2587 SLTSIEIPR
-2600 GVTEIGF
+2600 GVTKIKYETF
-2607 DAFYG
+2607 SG

-2621 VPNSVTNI
+2621 IPDNVTSI
-2629 ERGAFTL
+2629 EWNAFAW
-2636 CKGLKEV
+2636 CRELKEV
-2643 WLPRSLEDRFYPGDV
+2643 WLPRGLENRFYPGSV
-2658 FRGCGDALALNYYDT
+2658 FWRCDEALVLNYYDT
-2673 PLHTIVF
+2673 PLHTVVF
-2680 RSEEGADKWRLCPA
+2680 QSDEGTKKRRLCPA
-2694 GVTLG
+2694 GMTLG
-2699 DLPPSPTRA
+2699 ELPPSPTRA
-2708 GAVFSGWWTADGEP
+2708 GAVFSGWWTSDGER
-2722 VSTETVVTGDMTL
+2722 VSAETVVMGDMTL
-2735 EARWHV
+2735 VARWRA
-2741 VAAPEIIPMNCNGAA
+2741 VAAPVITPDDGTTFRESESCTVTIT
-2756 FWDRCYVEI
+2756 
-2765 MCADTDAVIYYSTDG
+2765 CADADAVIYYSTDG
-2780 QIPHLTEAYRY
+2780 RTPRLTAACRY
-2791 KGEFRIDRTTTIRAI
+2791 TGPFTIDRTTTIRAI

-2813 SACVTATFER
+2813 SACVTATLTQEIF
-2823 ECSMPQYRDGSYDY
+2823 MPQYHDGRPDT
-2837 DAVELT
+2837 DAVWLT

-2850 GWDYSWT
+2850 PWNYDLDWENMNGSYDI
-2857 EDYYRY
+2857 RMQ
-2863 GDCLRSGLIGNEQ
+2863 SGQIGNEE

-3008 RRVWECYLLGLDP
+3008 RKVWECYLLGCDP
-3021 EEADDDFR
+3021 EKADDDFR

>member
-52 ATIGT
+52 VEIGT
-57 GETVKTAVSPKPT
+57 GEKVKAAVSPNPT

-85 GLGESAFYNCTGVT
+85 GLGESAFSGTGVT

-104 NGVTHIGPRAFSCC
+104 DGVTHIGPRAFASCA
-118 SGLVNVTIGSGVTSI
+118 SLENVTIGSGVTQI
-133 EPYVFPSC
+133 DFEVFPSC
-141 VNLRNIA
+141 RHLRNIA

-159 DGMLLTKDGTMLVYG
+159 NGMLLTKDGKTLVYG
-174 VGGDVEIPSGVATIG
+174 TCGNSVIPSGVTTIG
-189 TSAFFGRKLKSI
+189 RSAFFGRKLESVQ
-201 RFSGSV
+201 FPSSV
-207 TNIGSW
+207 TNIGGW
-213 AFGFCHDLD
+213 AFAWCRDLKLT
-222 MSIPNTILKI
+222 IPDTVTQID
-232 GDYAFVECRNLN
+232 GDAFQSCFNLN
-244 LWLPRRFEGNLNSS
+244 VWLPRRFEGNLSPV
-258 VFKQCSNLT
+258 VFRDCSNLT

-295 KVGSLPPA
+295 KVGSLPSA

-367 TRAISPSPTGHVAVP
+367 KRAISPSPTGHVTVP

-391 GIGDYAFYGSY
+391 GIGAYAFES
-402 SAHYKLESVT
+402 SNLESVT
-412 IPNGVTRIGKRAF
+412 IPEGVTGIGKNSFRFCA
-425 SGCPNLTDVTIP
+425 NLESVTIP
-437 ASMAVVDNG
+437 SGVARIDEYSFYYCTNLESVTIPSGVAKIGDF
-446 AFSGCS
+446 AFYGCS
-452 NLKGVHISNLVNWC
+452 KLKGVHISDLVNWC
-466 QITFVY
+466 RIAFGVLA
-472 SSNPLR
+472 SPLR

-488 RVTRLAIPESVTA
+488 RVTELVIPEGVTA
-501 IGDDAF
+501 IGADAF
-507 AGCSGLTEVAFPNS
+507 AGCSGLTDVTIPAS
-521 VTNIGNSSF
+521 VTNVGVDAF
-530 MGCSGLME
+530 AACSN
-538 LALPSSVVKIGTWA
+538 
-552 FRGCSGLTEVEIPHG
+552 LTNIV
-567 VKVIGGGV
+567 
-575 FSDCS
+575 
-580 SLTKITVDPGNEN
+580 VDPGNAN
-593 YVSQKGL
+593 YTSKSGL
-600 LLTKDGKTLMEGVN
+600 LLTKDGRTLVQGVN
-614 GTVVIP
+614 GVVTIP
-620 SSVTS
+620 AGVDV
-625 IAYDAFAGRGGLTQV
+625 IGPDAFYGCGGLTDV
-640 TLPNGIRTIDA
+640 T
-651 LAFSDCDS
+651 
-659 LTEVV
+659 
-664 IPSSVVNIG
+664 IPASVTNIG
-673 RLAFVRSG
+673 ELVFTACGRLM
-681 LTSISVEEGNEF
+681 SISVEAGNEV

-700 LLSKDGTTLIQ
+700 LLTKDGTTLIQ
-711 GVNGEVEFPPCV
+711 GVNGEVEIPSGVATIGAWAFCGYPGLTRVVIPASV
-723 RMIGEMAFMRCS
+723 RDIGVAAFYECGNLTNTMMQGGVTNIGSAAFWGCS
-735 GLTRLVIPDSVTNIA
+735 GLTRLVIPDGVTHIGQNAFSFCDGLTDVFIPDSVQSIGYGAFTSCGRLKNLTLPACMVEGDDGWTMWNVFQGTSVENVTMAEGITTIGSYAFAQGFEDETCPTHVTIPTSVTGICAYAFYNCPGLKSVTIPEGVVHIGTEAFLDCWNLTELAIPGSVKQIDPRAFSDCRGLTEITIPGSVTNVGSSAFFRCQGLASVTVPACVLGTGLGSVFPGASSITNVVLAEGVQSIPRSAFGSSGSFPKLEHVFIPGSVATIDAEAFRAFRGKIAVTVDPANAVYSSRNGMLLTKDGTTLLQGVNGDVTIPSGVTSIDARAFDNCNGLTRVVIPNSVTNIGNFA
-750 SKAFAYYRDLTD
+750 FKACSNLDD
-762 AWLPRHLEGKFSAN
+762 VWMPKHLEGKLSAN
-776 VFEDCGN
+776 VFANCGSAA
-783 MTLHYYDRAYT
+783 LHYYDRAYT

-851 TYYAKWRGTATVDDY
+851 TYYAKWRGTTAVGDY
-866 TYTYSVLNG
+866 TYAYSVLNG
-875 QAEIGSSNAWTT
+875 QAEIGSSNHWTT

-895 HVVVPSSL
+895 HVTVPSSL

-908 VGIGKRAFSSC
+908 VGIGKYAFVYC
-919 FILEGVTIPE
+919 YNLEGVTIPSGVTSIGERAFYDCSNLTSLTIPE

-935 EDAFAYCYK
+935 ECTFS
-944 LEDVT
+944 
-949 IPEGVVAI
+949 
-957 GEYAFG
+957 

-976 VTSIGQFA
+976 VTAIGQ
-984 FQWCG
+984 
-989 GLKSVHISDLAKWCQ
+989 
-1004 IKFGDRANPL
+1004 
-1014 YQAHELYL
+1014 
-1022 NGEHVTK
+1022 
-1029 LVIPEGVTSIGSYAF
+1029 YAF
-1044 AGCSGLTEVMFPNS
+1044 
-1058 VTNIGGV
+1058 
-1065 AFMDC
+1065 D
-1070 SGLMELALPGSVVE
+1070 
-1084 IGTSAF
+1084 
-1090 RGCSGLTEVEIPH
+1090 
-1103 GVKAIGGGVFS
+1103 
-1114 DCSSLTKITVEPG
+1114 
-1127 NENYVSQNGLL
+1127 
-1138 LTKDGKT
+1138 
-1145 LKEGVNGTVVIPSS
+1145 
-1159 VTRINNFAFSGRD
+1159 
-1172 SLTQVTIPNGIR
+1172 
-1184 EIGWFAFSGC
+1184 
-1194 DSLTKVVIPS
+1194 
-1204 SVVNIEPR
+1204 
-1212 AFVSSGLTSI
+1212 
-1222 AVEEG
+1222 
-1227 NEFYSSRNGM
+1227 
-1237 LLSKDGTTLIQGV
+1237 
-1250 NGEVEFPPCVRM
+1250 
-1262 IGEMAFMRCSG
+1262 
-1273 LTRLVIPDSVT
+1273 
-1284 NIASKAFAYYRD
+1284 
-1296 LTDAWL
+1296 
-1302 PRHLEGKF
+1302 
-1310 SANVFE
+1310 
-1316 DCGNMTLH
+1316 
-1324 YYDRAYTVTFQTEEG
+1324 
-1339 IVEQRQCPAG
+1339 
-1349 MSFDTLP
+1349 
-1356 PSPSRDGYAFEGWW
+1356 
-1370 TAVDGE
+1370 
-1376 QASEAT
+1376 
-1382 VVTNSVTYYAKWR
+1382 
-1395 GTATVD
+1395 
-1401 DYTYTYS
+1401 
-1408 VLNGQAEIGASN
+1408 
-1420 TWTTAV
+1420 
-1426 SPKPTGHVA
+1426 
-1435 VPSSLGG
+1435 
-1442 FPVMGIGAYAF
+1442 
-1453 GDCYGLEGVTIPE
+1453 
-1466 GVTTIGEW
+1466 
-1474 VFSRCQFEDMTIPKS
+1474 
-1489 VTSIGRYAFNG
+1489 G

-1537 ERVTKLVLPEGLKA
+1537 ERVTKLILPVGLKA
-1551 VGADAF
+1551 VGTEAF

-1570 GVTAIGNSAFSGCSG
+1570 GI
-1585 LTEVTIPNGVT
+1585 
-1596 AIGNSAFSGCSGL
+1596 
-1609 TEVTISNGVTAIG
+1609 
-1622 DSAFSDCSG
+1622 
-1631 LTEVTIP
+1631 
-1638 DSVTII
+1638 TII

-1654 LTEVEISHGVEV
+1654 LTEVTLPNGVTSIGNSAFSGCSGLTEVTLPNGVTTIGDSAFSGCRGLTEVEIPHGVK
-1666 IHVGVFEG
+1666 IIDVGVFAG

-1710 GEVVIPSGV
+1710 GEVVIPPGV
-1719 TVIDSWAF
+1719 TTINARAF

-1739 AGVGIIG
+1739 AGVEFINW
-1746 LEAFYGCDGLVD
+1746 EAFYGCDGLVD
-1758 VAIPGSVTVIG
+1758 VAIPGSVTNIG
-1769 ERAFA
+1769 LRAFA

-1798 LTKDGTFLIQGV
+1798 LTKDGTTLIQGV

-1839 PESVTNIASWAFA
+1839 PDSVTNIASRAFA
-1852 YYRGLTDVM
+1852 YYRGLTEVT
-1861 IPDDIQFVGD
+1861 IPDGIQFVGYW
-1871 DAFGNCGRLANV
+1871 AFGYCGRLANV
-1883 TMPVCLVERSGYF
+1883 TIPVYLVERSGYY
-1896 GSAPRAGNVFNS
+1896 GSLLGGIGNMFSS
-1908 TGIENATLAE
+1908 TGIEKATLAE
-1918 GATCIGSYALAW
+1918 GATCIGSYAFDRAFSDE
-1930 TFNDKTVPA
+1930 TCPT
-1939 HVTIPNSVTSICK
+1939 HVVIPNSVTNISEY
-1952 GAFYYCPGLK
+1952 AFFRCVGLK
-1962 NVKIPES
+1962 SVTIPEN
-1969 VVSIDKDAFYD
+1969 VVSIGRRAFND
-1980 CGGLTEVTIPNSVT
+1980 CWNLTEVTIPNSVT
-1994 NIEADAFPH
+1994 NIGDGAFH
-2003 CTRLGSVTVP
+2003 YCSRLESVTVP
-2013 ACVLEVGLSDVFSG
+2013 ACMLETGLGSVFPGIS
-2027 TTSIT
+2027 SIT
-2032 NVVLAEG
+2032 NVVVSEG
-2039 VQDIARGALGSR
+2039 VQSIPRGAFGSSG
-2051 QSFLN
+2051 SFPK

-2068 IDVEVFRT
+2068 INVEAFSA
-2076 FQGKIAVTVDP
+2076 FGGKVAVTVDP

-2092 SSRDGML
+2092 SSRNGML
-2099 LTKDGTRLL
+2099 LTKDGTRLQ
-2108 QGVNGDVTIP
+2108 QGVSGDVTIPLGVTSIDVNAFYECNLTSLTIP

-2132 SNLTDLMIPDS
+2132 SNLTDLTIPDS
-2143 VTDIGDSAFGN
+2143 VTDIGDSAFRN

-2177 NCGNATLNYYDALY
+2177 NCGNATLNYYDAMSMC

-2200 VVEQRPC
+2200 IVEQRQC
-2207 PDGMKV
+2207 PAGMKV
-2213 GTLPSTPTHEGYAFE
+2213 GTLPFTPTHEGYAFE
-2228 GWWTAADGEKAT
+2228 GWWTATDGEKAT
-2240 EKTVITNDVT
+2240 EKTVVTNDVT
-2250 YYAKWRGTAVVGDY
+2250 YYAKWRGTAIVGDY
-2264 TYMYSVLNGQA
+2264 TYTYSVLNGQA

-2323 EIPEGVVDIRKF
+2323 EIPEGVVNIRKF

-2395 VNGKVVIPSCVTEIG
+2395 VNGEVVIPSCVTEIG

-2551 IPNSVKTIGTRVFFR
+2551 IPNSVKTIGTRVFCR

-2587 AGGHSLTSIEIPR
+2587 AGCHSLTSIEIPR

-2621 VPNSVTNI
+2621 IPDSVTNI
-2629 ERGAFTL
+2629 EGGAFAR
-2636 CKGLKEV
+2636 CKELKEV
-2643 WLPRSLEDRFYPGDV
+2643 WLPRGLEGRFYPDGV
-2658 FRGCGDALALNYYDT
+2658 FWGCDEALVLNYYDT
-2673 PLHTIVF
+2673 LHTVVF
-2680 RSEEGADKWRLCPA
+2680 RSDEGADKWRLCPA

-2699 DLPPSPTRA
+2699 DLPQLPTRA
-2708 GAVFSGWWTADGEP
+2708 GAVFTGWWTVDGEP
-2722 VSTETVVTGDMTL
+2722 VSAETVITGDMTL

-2741 VAAPEIIPMNCNGAA
+2741 VAAPEIVSATGIT
-2756 FWDRCYVEI
+2756 FWDWCYVEI

-2850 GWDYSWT
+2850 GWHYTWTQSGSKYSDY
-2857 EDYYRY
+2857 EE
-2863 GDCLRSGLIGNEQ
+2863 CLQSGQIGNEE

-2975 VAVDVGKGKTVT
+2975 VAVDTGKGRTVT